1 MPLARLDNFLKNV
14 RGNILYVSPNDLD
27 STDSIENQGNSAARP
42 FKTIQRALIE
52 AARFSYQKGLDN
64 DRFGKT
70 TILLMPGDHLID
82 NRPGLIPL
90 SGGGFLQRNGTTTTD
105 FAAFD
110 ANTNFDVESPTNALY
125 KLNSVHG
132 GVIVPRGTSIVG
144 YDLRKTKIRPLY
156 VPDPTNSSIDRTAI
170 FRITGGCYFWQMTF
184 FDGRP
189 NGLVY
194 KNYNQSQFVPSFSH
208 HKVTCFEYADGVNKV
223 YLNDAFNVNQQ
234 FDRTD
239 LEMYYEK
246 VGLAYGPAS
255 GRTIEPDFPDSG
267 LDIQPKVDEFRIVG
281 PKGGAV
287 GISTIKAGDGTLSGA
302 NKTITVQLGA
312 GAGNVQGIEGLQVD
326 TMFQVNDCADS
337 AYNGQFVVDTISKV
351 DSVSGRVLEFTYQVP
366 VVPTDALENP
376 PSASVTLDTDTVKSA
391 SPYIFNISLRS
402 VYGMC
407 GMHADGNKAGGFKS
421 MVVAQFT
428 GVSLQ
433 KDDQAFI
440 KYKTDGTFE
449 RGTPNIHSDGDARY
463 HPDYYSFHIKAS
475 NNSVIQI
482 VSVFA
487 IGYAQ
492 QFLTESGGDFSVTNS
507 NSNFGE
513 IALNSVSYR
522 EEAFAKD
529 DVGYITHI
537 IPPQE
542 ITSGTFNLEYDAID
556 VLKTVSVAAGAATT
570 TKLFLAERT
579 NIDDAPNT
587 LVQGY
592 RIGAAVNDTINVGIS
607 SDNTGTKNYASRI
620 SMPGTTDTAS
630 MKEFTVGRVGT
641 ANSITS
647 DIITTTENHTFINGE
662 TIRFI
667 SEDARLPDG
676 LENNKVYFAITD
688 GLNPD
693 QLKVASTFTE
703 ASAGQQIPLN
713 NLGGSIKVQSR
724 VSDKIV
730 GDLGHPIQFDTAN
743 EQWYI
748 TVPEDAALNEIF
760 PAIDGIGSGIVGDA
774 TSRTFITRKSDTRPL
789 GDKIYKFRYVLPAG
803 AGISS
808 ARQPLTSYVV
818 EESNTVIGST
828 NAEVALQFSPS
839 SQTMSNQSEM
849 RNFRFIKSAITDGTF
864 NYFTSELPHGLTLGS
879 EIRVNQVTSSANP
892 IGVANSGYNQK
903 YTVVSIPKSD
913 QFVVQ
918 MGTQNPGTFTNNTS
932 QRNTDLPNF
941 NRIKAPNNYFIYD
954 VDTINEYKTGVQDG
968 VYYLTIV
975 DATNTPQIAPYNDRL
990 KFAFPQPIKDLFP
1003 QYDRDNPNSNPD
1015 AATAYASSRTL
1026 GNVEIDDPKHSL
1038 TRFVASQG
1046 QVDLAVGFG
1055 ITDIVSDSNGIGHTI
1070 FTKTEHGLNR
1080 ITNLNISAAGSGY
1093 GNNTGGVESL
1103 YNVALT
1109 GGNGVDASA
1118 RITVNSSGAITDI
1131 ELMNSGSDYLVNDV
1145 LTVSNTGIA
1154 TFAPYVPAEVTVT
1167 KILNNVGDTIRVEN
1181 ITSFA
1186 RKEYNKLYEITGIS
1200 TNKEIEVSSIG
1211 STITSP
1217 SATGIGATVTNGAFG
1232 TLTGVSLTVDNSK
1245 FEYDNTVGIATIT
1258 TTTNHGF
1265 RANNQ
1270 ITIDGSGASL
1280 FNGDFIVK
1288 KIVGLTTFTVD
1299 IGKSATSPTISGTV
1313 KAYTP
1318 GLIPQPGIINL
1329 FDENFGGRV
1338 LNVYD
1343 NLTAQLSSPVSTL
1356 VTDEINITNL
1366 NDFDFKIGD
1375 YVRIDDEIM
1384 RIKTTVTSNP
1394 IKVFRGLMGTKTAT
1408 HVSGAVVRRVLVEP
1422 IELRRPSIIR
1432 ASGHTFEY
1440 LGFGPGNYSTALP
1453 EKQSKQPTTK
1463 EQLATQ
1469 SFNSAGGITVFTG
1482 MNDRGDF
1489 FVGNKKISSNTGKEE
1504 VFDTPIPTVTGEDIF
1519 SVGTDTGIDIINPA
1533 EVTVSR
1539 AVKVEGGNTGS
1550 LLSQFDGPVLFNKKI
1565 TSTSSEGIEANHVF
1579 IQGDA
1584 TVSRKY
1590 SVGIATPT
1598 NSATA
1603 GDVVWKAQP
1612 EEGGHHGWVYTT
1624 DNEWYPFSNISIDKD
1639 KQIYIFDG
1647 VGVGTTSPG
1656 TNAFQVGSG
1665 TSLFAVNS
1673 DGNSGIGIGTT
1684 ANGFDIRTNGNGIFV
1699 GSGGTFFGDGS
1710 GLTDLLNDSLFTGVQ
1725 AGLGTGIL
1733 PISDLNVGIGTT
1745 VFDDTFT
1752 LQLGSPG
1759 TGKTDLLVNNLS
1771 RFGSTVDFDGDVN
1784 ITGQLSLTS
1793 FDIASTTSNM
1803 TVGVL
1808 TATELCIGTGCTILK
1823 ATANGIGINETTP
1836 TAALDVRE
1844 PARLQSTYE
1853 LPLNVT
1859 SSSNT
1864 LTLDVKRNNVFLHS
1878 TTENVNKFVL
1888 TGLMDPNA
1896 TASWTVK
1903 IVQNATQAYSV
1914 AIDTFETSS
1923 GVSIPVY
1930 WPGGVV
1936 PTVTNAV
1943 NAIDVYSFITFDG
1956 GTSVYGVVGGQNF
1969 S

>member
-82 NRPGLIPL
+82 NRPGFIPL
-90 SGGGFLQRNGTTTTD
+90 TGTNYLQRNGNETTG
-105 FAAFD
+105 FSAFD
-110 ANTNFDVESPTNALY
+110 ANTNFDVESPDNALY

-156 VPDPTNSSIDRTAI
+156 VPDPTNSNIERTAI

-194 KNYNQSQFVPSFSH
+194 KNYTPSQFVPNFSH
-208 HKVTCFEYADGVNKV
+208 HKVTCFEYADGVNNV
-223 YLNDAFNVNQQ
+223 YINDAFNVNKQ

-239 LEMYYEK
+239 LDMYYEK

-255 GRTIEPDFPDSG
+255 GRTIEPDFPSSG
-267 LDIQPKVDEFRIVG
+267 LDIQAKVDEFRIVG

-287 GISTIKAGDGTLSGA
+287 GISTIKAGDGSTGT
-302 NKTITVQLGA
+302 KTITVNLGT

-337 AYNGQFVVDTISKV
+337 AYNGQFVVDSITKV
-351 DSVSGRVLEFTYQVP
+351 DGVTGRVLEFTYQVP
-366 VVPTDALENP
+366 VIPTDVLENP
-376 PSASVTLDTDTVKSA
+376 ASATITLDTDTVKSA

-449 RGTPNIHSDGDARY
+449 RGTPNIHSDGDAKY

-542 ITSGTFNLEYDAID
+542 ITSSNFNLEYDAID
-556 VLKTVSVAAGAATT
+556 VLKTLSVAAGAATT
-570 TKLFLAERT
+570 TKLFLAEKT
-579 NIDDAPNT
+579 NVDDAPNT

-607 SDNTGTKNYASRI
+607 SDITGTKNYASRI

-647 DIITTTENHTFINGE
+647 DIITLTQNHTFINGE

-688 GLNPD
+688 GLNAD

-730 GDLGHPIQFDTAN
+730 GDLGHPIQFDTVN

-748 TVPEDAALNEIF
+748 TVPSDLSLNSIYH
-760 PAIDGIGSGIVGDA
+760 AIKGIGSGIVGDA

-808 ARQPLTSYVV
+808 ARQPLTSYVI
-818 EESNTVIGST
+818 EESNTVIGAT
-828 NAEVALQFSPS
+828 NAEVALQFSPTP
-839 SQTMSNQSEM
+839 QTMSNQSEL
-849 RNFRFIKSAITDGTF
+849 RNFRFIKNATTDGTF

-879 EIRVNQVTSSANP
+879 EVRINQVTSTVNP
-892 IGVANSGYNQK
+892 IGIANSGYNQK
-903 YTVVSIPKSD
+903 YTVVSVPKSD

-918 MGTQNPGTFTNNTS
+918 MGTQNPGTFSNNTS
-932 QRNTDLPNF
+932 QRNTSLPNF
-941 NRIKAPNNYFIYD
+941 NRVKAPNNYFIYD
-954 VDTINEYKTGVQDG
+954 VNTINEYKTGVQDG

-975 DATNTPQIAPYNDRL
+975 DATNTPTIAPYNDRL

-1055 ITDIVSDSNGIGHTI
+1055 ITDIVSNSAGTAHTI

-1080 ITNLNISAAGSGY
+1080 ITNVSLVGGAPAGQGY
-1093 GNNTGGVESL
+1093 GNNTGSVESL
-1103 YNVALT
+1103 YNATLT

-1118 RITVNSSGAITDI
+1118 RITVNSSGAVTNVEI
-1131 ELMNSGSDYLVNDV
+1131 MNPGSDYLVGDL
-1145 LTVSNTGIA
+1145 LTITGTSTFSPFVSAQVRVDN
-1154 TFAPYVPAEVTVT
+1154 
-1167 KILNNVGDTIRVEN
+1167 ILNNVGDTIRVEN
-1181 ITSFA
+1181 ITSFE

-1200 TNKEIEVSSIG
+1200 TNKELQVTSIG
-1211 STITSP
+1211 GTITNP
-1217 SATGIGATVTNGAFG
+1217 SFTGIGVTVTSGAFG
-1232 TLTGVSLTVDNSK
+1232 TLTGIGLTVDNTK
-1245 FEYDNTVGIATIT
+1245 FVYDNTSGIATVT
-1258 TTTNHGF
+1258 TLVNHGF
-1265 RANNQ
+1265 RASNQ
-1270 ITIDGSGASL
+1270 ITIDGSSASL

-1299 IGKSATSPTISGTV
+1299 IGKNDTTPSISGTV
-1313 KAYTP
+1313 RAYTP

-1366 NDFDFKIGD
+1366 NNFDFKIGD

-1384 RIKTTVTSNP
+1384 RIKTSVTSNP
-1394 IKVFRGLMGTKTAT
+1394 VKVFRGLMGTKTAT
-1408 HVSGAVVRRVLVEP
+1408 HISGSVVRRVLVEP

-1539 AVKVEGGNTGS
+1539 AIKVEGGNTGS

-1565 TSTSSEGIEANHVF
+1565 TSTSPEGIEANHVF

-1598 NSATA
+1598 TSATA

-1612 EEGGHHGWVYTT
+1612 EEGSHWGWVYTT
-1624 DNEWYPFSNISIDKD
+1624 DNEWYPFGNISIDKD

-1656 TNAFQVGSG
+1656 TNTFQVGSG
-1665 TSLFAVNS
+1665 TSLVAI
-1673 DGNSGIGIGTT
+1673 DGNGGVGIGTT
-1684 ANGFDIRTNGNGIFV
+1684 ANGYDIRTNGDGIFV
-1699 GSGGTFFGDGS
+1699 GSGGTYFGDGS
-1710 GLTDLLNDSLFTGVQ
+1710 GLYGLLNDSLFSGVTS
-1725 AGLGTGIL
+1725 GLGTGIH
-1733 PISDLNVGIGTT
+1733 PISNFNVGIGTT

-1752 LQLGSPG
+1752 LQIGSPG
-1759 TGKTDLLVNNLS
+1759 TGKTDLLVNNQS
-1771 RFGSTVDFDGDVN
+1771 RFLSTATYVGDVSIVGKLEATN
-1784 ITGQLSLTS
+1784 
-1793 FDIASTTSNM
+1793 FDINSSSSNI

-1808 TATELCIGTGCTILK
+1808 TATSINIGVGGTILTT
-1823 ATANGIGINETTP
+1823 TANGVGIGSTQP
-1836 TAALDVRE
+1836 SAALDVTE
-1844 PARLQSTYE
+1844 PARIQSTYDFPQTVE
-1853 LPLNVT
+1853 

-1864 LTLDVKRNNVFLHS
+1864 ITLKVDEASTFLHT

-1888 TGLMDPNA
+1888 EGVKA
-1896 TASWTVK
+1896 GSSASFTIK
-1903 IVQNATQAYSV
+1903 IVQDATTARTV
-1914 AIDTFETSS
+1914 AVDNFETTG
-1923 GVSIPVY
+1923 GVNIPVN

-1936 PTVTNAV
+1936 PVMTNAV
-1943 NAIDVYSFITFDG
+1943 NAIDVYSYITFDG
-1956 GTSVYGVVGGQNF
+1956 GTSLYGIVGGQNF

>member
-82 NRPGLIPL
+82 NRPGFIPL
-90 SGGGFLQRNGTTTTD
+90 TGTNYLQRNGVETTG
-105 FAAFD
+105 FSAFD
-110 ANTNFDVESPTNALY
+110 ANTNFDVESPNNALY

-156 VPDPTNSSIDRTAI
+156 VPDPTNSNIERTAI

-189 NGLVY
+189 NGFVY
-194 KNYNQSQFVPSFSH
+194 KNYTTSQFVPNFSH

-223 YLNDAFNVNQQ
+223 YINDAFNANKQ

-239 LEMYYEK
+239 LDMYYEK

-255 GRTIEPDFPDSG
+255 GRTIEPDFPSSG
-267 LDIQPKVDEFRIVG
+267 LDIQAKVDEFRIVG
-281 PKGGAV
+281 PKSGSV
-287 GISTIKAGDGTLSGA
+287 GISTIKAGDGTTGT
-302 NKTITVQLGA
+302 KTITVNLGT

-326 TMFQVNDCADS
+326 TMFQVNDCDDS
-337 AYNGQFVVDTISKV
+337 AYNGQFVVDSITKV
-351 DSVSGRVLEFTYQVP
+351 DGVTGRVLEFTYQVP
-366 VVPTDALENP
+366 VIPTDALENP
-376 PSASVTLDTDTVKSA
+376 ASATITLDTDTVKSA
-391 SPYIFNISLRS
+391 SPYIFNLSLRS

-407 GMHADGNKAGGFKS
+407 GMHADGSKAGGFKS

-440 KYKTDGTFE
+440 KYKNDGTFE
-449 RGTPNIHSDGDARY
+449 RGTANIHSDGDAKY

-475 NNSVIQI
+475 NNAVIQI

-513 IALNSVSYR
+513 IALNSVSYQ

-542 ITSGTFNLEYDAID
+542 ITTSNFNLEYDAID
-556 VLKTVSVAAGAATT
+556 VLKTLSVAAGAATT
-570 TKLFLAERT
+570 TKLFLAEKT
-579 NIDDAPNT
+579 NVDDAPNT

-607 SDNTGTKNYASRI
+607 SDITGTKNYASRI

-647 DIITTTENHTFINGE
+647 DIITLTQNHTFINGE

-676 LENNKVYFAITD
+676 LDNNKVYFAITD
-688 GLNPD
+688 GLNAD

-730 GDLGHPIQFDTAN
+730 GDRGHPIQFDTVN

-748 TVPEDAALNEIF
+748 TVPTDLSLNSIYH
-760 PAIDGIGSGIVGDA
+760 AVKGIGSGIVGDA

-818 EESNTVIGST
+818 EESNTVIGAT
-828 NAEVALQFSPS
+828 NAEVALQFSPTP
-839 SQTMSNQSEM
+839 QTMSNQSEL
-849 RNFRFIKSAITDGTF
+849 RNFRFIKNATTDGTF
-864 NYFTSELPHGLTLGS
+864 NYFTSEIPHDLTLGS
-879 EIRVNQVTSSANP
+879 EVRINQVTSTANP
-892 IGVANSGYNQK
+892 IGIANSGYNQK
-903 YTVVSIPKSD
+903 YTVVSVPKSD

-918 MGTQNPGTFTNNTS
+918 MGTQNPGTFSNNTS
-932 QRNTDLPNF
+932 QRNTSLPNF
-941 NRIKAPNNYFIYD
+941 NRVKAPNNYFIYD
-954 VDTINEYKTGVQDG
+954 VNTINEYKTGVQDG

-975 DATNTPQIAPYNDRL
+975 DATNTPTIAPYNDRL

-1015 AATAYASSRTL
+1015 AAIAYASSRIL

-1055 ITDIVSDSNGIGHTI
+1055 ITDIVSNSAGTAHTI

-1080 ITNLNISAAGSGY
+1080 ITNVSITAAGQGY

-1103 YNVALT
+1103 YNATLT
-1109 GGNGVDASA
+1109 GGNGIDASA
-1118 RITVNSSGAITDI
+1118 RITVNSSGAVTGVEI
-1131 ELMNSGSDYLVNDV
+1131 MNPGSDYLVGDV
-1145 LTVSNTGIA
+1145 LTISGTSTFTPFVNA
-1154 TFAPYVPAEVTVT
+1154 TVTVD
-1167 KILNNVGDTIRVEN
+1167 KILNNVGDTVRVEN
-1181 ITSFA
+1181 ITSFE

-1200 TNKEIEVSSIG
+1200 TNKELQVTSIG
-1211 STITSP
+1211 GTITNP
-1217 SATGIGATVTNGAFG
+1217 SFTGIGATVTSGAFG
-1232 TLTGVSLTVDNSK
+1232 TLTGIGLTVDNTK
-1245 FEYDNTVGIATIT
+1245 FVYDNTSGIATIT
-1258 TTTNHGF
+1258 TLVNHGF

-1270 ITIDGSGASL
+1270 ITIDGSSASL

-1299 IGKSATSPTISGTV
+1299 IGKNDTTPSISGTV
-1313 KAYTP
+1313 RAYTP

-1356 VTDEINITNL
+1356 VTDEVNITNL
-1366 NDFDFKIGD
+1366 SNFDFKIGD
-1375 YVRIDDEIM
+1375 YMRIDDEIM
-1384 RIKTTVTSNP
+1384 RIKTSVTSNP
-1394 IKVFRGLMGTKTAT
+1394 VKVFRGLMGTKTAT
-1408 HVSGAVVRRVLVEP
+1408 HISGSVVRRVLVEP

-1539 AVKVEGGNTGS
+1539 AIKVEGGNTGS

-1565 TSTSSEGIEANHVF
+1565 TSTSPEGIEANHVF

-1612 EEGGHHGWVYTT
+1612 EEGSNSGWVYTT
-1624 DNEWYPFSNISIDKD
+1624 DNEWYPFSNISLDKD

-1656 TNAFQVGSG
+1656 TNTFQVGSG
-1665 TSLFAVNS
+1665 TSLVAI
-1673 DGNSGIGIGTT
+1673 DGNGGVGIGTS
-1684 ANGFDIRTNGNGIFV
+1684 ANGYDIRTNGDGIFV
-1699 GSGGTFFGDGS
+1699 GSSGTYFGDGS
-1710 GLTDLLNDSLFTGVQ
+1710 GLYNLLNDSLFSGVKS
-1725 AGLGTGIL
+1725 GLGTGIH
-1733 PISDLNVGIGTT
+1733 PVSNFNVGIGTT
-1745 VFDDTFT
+1745 VFDNTFT

-1759 TGKTDLLVNNLS
+1759 TGKTDLLVNNQS
-1771 RFGSTVDFDGDVN
+1771 RFLSTATYVGDVSIN
-1784 ITGQLSLTS
+1784 GKLEATNFELDSS
-1793 FDIASTTSNM
+1793 SSNV

-1808 TATELCIGTGCTILK
+1808 TATSINIGVGGTILTT
-1823 ATANGIGINETTP
+1823 TANGVGIGSTQP
-1836 TAALDVRE
+1836 SAALDVAE
-1844 PARLQSTYE
+1844 PARIQSTYDF
-1853 LPLNVT
+1853 PQTVT

-1864 LTLDVKRNNVFLHS
+1864 ITLKVDEANTFLHS
-1878 TTENVNKFVL
+1878 TTENVSKFVL
-1888 TGLMDPNA
+1888 QGAKAGSSSSFTI
-1896 TASWTVK
+1896 K
-1903 IVQNATQAYSV
+1903 IVQNATTARTV
-1914 AIDTFETSS
+1914 AVDNFETTG
-1923 GVSIPVY
+1923 GVNIPVY

-1936 PTVTNAV
+1936 PVVTNAV
-1943 NAIDVYSFITFDG
+1943 NAIDVYSYITFDG
-1956 GTSVYGVVGGQNF
+1956 GTSLYGIVGGQNF
-1969 S
+1969 A

>member
-27 STDSIENQGNSAARP
+27 STDAIENQGNSMARP
-42 FKTIQRALIE
+42 FKTIQRALVE

-82 NRPGLIPL
+82 NRPGFIPL
-90 SGGGFLQRNGTTTTD
+90 TGSNFLTRSGLETSD
-105 FAAFD
+105 FSTFD
-110 ANTNFDVESPTNALY
+110 STTNFDIESPDNALY

-132 GVIVPRGTSIVG
+132 GVVIPRGTSLVG
-144 YDLRKTKIRPLY
+144 YDLRKTKVRPLY
-156 VPDPTNSSIDRTAI
+156 VPDPENSAIDRTAV
-170 FRITGGCYFWQMTF
+170 FRVTGGCYFWQMTF

-194 KNYNQSQFVPSFSH
+194 KNYTPSQFVPNFSH
-208 HKVTCFEYADGVNKV
+208 HKVTCFEYADGVNNV
-223 YLNDAFNVNQQ
+223 YLNDSFNINRQ

-255 GRTIEPDFPDSG
+255 GRTIEPNFPNSG
-267 LDIQPKVDEFRIVG
+267 LDIQPKIDEYRIVG
-281 PKGGAV
+281 PKAGSV
-287 GISTIKAGDGTLSGA
+287 GISTIFAGDGGS
-302 NKTITVQLGA
+302 NPSETITVQLGA
-312 GAGNVQGIEGLQVD
+312 GAGNVQGIDGLQVD

-337 AYNGQFVVDTISKV
+337 RYNGQFVVDSISKV
-351 DSVSGRVLEFTYQVP
+351 DSVTGRVLEFTYQVP
-366 VVPTDALENP
+366 DIPLDALENP
-376 PSASVTLDTDTVKSA
+376 PSASISLDTDTVKSA

-407 GMHADGNKAGGFKS
+407 GMHADGSKASGFKS

-440 KYKTDGTFE
+440 KYNNGTFT
-449 RGTPNIHSDGDARY
+449 RGTPNLHSDGEAKY

-475 NNSVIQI
+475 NDAVIQI

-492 QFLTESGGDFSVTNS
+492 QFITESGGDFSVTNS

-522 EEAFAKD
+522 DQAFEKD

-542 ITSGTFNLEYDAID
+542 ITSNDFNLEYDAID
-556 VLKTVSVAAGAATT
+556 VTKTLSVAAGAATT
-570 TKLFLAERT
+570 SKLFLAEQT
-579 NIDDAPNT
+579 NADAAPRT

-592 RIGAAVNDTINVGIS
+592 RIGSAANDNISVGIS
-607 SDNTGTKNYASRI
+607 SDNTGVKEYAARI
-620 SMPGTTDTAS
+620 VMPNSTTS
-630 MKEFTVGRVGT
+630 SKKEFEIGRVGT
-641 ANSITS
+641 ANSISS
-647 DIITTTENHTFINGE
+647 DIITLTSNHTLVNGE

-667 SEDARLPDG
+667 SDDARLPDG
-676 LENNKVYFAITD
+676 LDNNKVYFAITD
-688 GLNPD
+688 GLNAD
-693 QLKVASTFTE
+693 QLKVA
-703 ASAGQQIPLN
+703 ASFSESSALQQITLN
-713 NLGGSIKVQSR
+713 NLGGTIRVQSR

-730 GDLGHPIQFDTAN
+730 GDLGHPIQYDTTN
-743 EQWYI
+743 EQWFI
-748 TVPEDAALNEIF
+748 NVEESNALYS
-760 PAIDGIGSGIVGDA
+760 AIKGIGSGIVGDS
-774 TSRTFITRKSDTRPL
+774 TSRTFITRKADSRPL
-789 GDKIYKFRYVLPAG
+789 GDKLYKFRYVIPAG

-808 ARQPLTSYVV
+808 ARQPLTSYIL
-818 EESNTVIGST
+818 EESNTIIGST
-828 NAEVALQFSPS
+828 NAEVALQYSPS
-839 SQTMSNQSEM
+839 SQTMGNQSEM
-849 RNFRFIKSAITDGTF
+849 RNFRFIKSAVTDGTF
-864 NYFTSELPHGLTLGS
+864 NYFTSEVPHGLTLGS
-879 EIRVNQVTSSANP
+879 EVRINQVTSTVNTTG
-892 IGVANSGYNQK
+892 IANSGYNQK
-903 YTVVSIPKSD
+903 YTVVSVPKSD
-913 QFVVQ
+913 LFVVQ
-918 MGTQNPGTFTNNTS
+918 AGVANPGTFTNNTS
-932 QRNTDLPNF
+932 QRNTSLPNF
-941 NRIKAPNNYFIYD
+941 NRVKAPNNYFIYD
-954 VDTINEYKTGVQDG
+954 IDTIKEYTTGVQDG

-975 DATNTPQIAPYNDRL
+975 DSTNTPKIAPYTDRN

-1015 AATAYASSRTL
+1015 AAIAYASSKVL

-1055 ITDIVSDSNGIGHTI
+1055 ITNIVSNSAGTAHTI

-1080 ITNLNISAAGSGY
+1080 ITKLSIDGSGGAGY
-1093 GNNTGGVESL
+1093 GNNTGSNESL
-1103 YNVALT
+1103 YNASLIDL
-1109 GGNGVDASA
+1109 GGSSKGVDASA
-1118 RITVNSSGAITDI
+1118 RITVNATGQITDI
-1131 ELMNSGSDYLVNDV
+1131 ELMNPGTNYSPGDT
-1145 LTVSNTGIA
+1145 LTVTGVSTFSPYTAA
-1154 TFAPYVPAEVTVT
+1154 TVTVDN
-1167 KILNNVGDTIRVEN
+1167 ILNNVGNTVRIEN
-1181 ITSFA
+1181 IASFA
-1186 RKEYNKLYEITGIS
+1186 RKEYNKLYEITGI
-1200 TNKEIEVSSIG
+1200 TTQKQIEVTSIG
-1211 STITSP
+1211 GTITNP
-1217 SATGIGATVTNGAFG
+1217 SFTGIGATVTNLSFG
-1232 TLTGVSLTVDNSK
+1232 TLTGTSLSFDNSK
-1245 FEYDNTVGIATIT
+1245 FVYDNTVGIATIT

-1270 ITIDGSGASL
+1270 ITIDGSAESL
-1280 FNGDFIVK
+1280 YNGEFIVK
-1288 KIVGLTTFTVD
+1288 QIVGLTTFTVD

-1343 NLTAQLSSPVSTL
+1343 NLTAQLSSQVATL
-1356 VTDEINITNL
+1356 SIDEINIANL
-1366 NDFDFKIGD
+1366 ATLDFKIGD

-1394 IKVFRGLMGTKTAT
+1394 VKVFRGLMGTKTST
-1408 HVSGAVVRRVLVEP
+1408 HISGSVVKRVLVEP

-1440 LGFGPGNYSTALP
+1440 CGFGPGNYSTALP
-1453 EKQSKQPTTK
+1453 EKQTSQLTTK
-1463 EQLATQ
+1463 QQLAAQ

-1533 EVTVSR
+1533 EITVSR
-1539 AVKVEGGNTGS
+1539 SVKVEGGNTGS

-1624 DNEWYPFSNISIDKD
+1624 DNEWYPFGNISIDRTN
-1639 KQIYIFDG
+1639 QIYIFDS
-1647 VGVGTTSPG
+1647 VGVATTSPG
-1656 TNAFQVGSG
+1656 TNTFQVGSG
-1665 TSLFAVNS
+1665 TSLVAI
-1673 DGNSGIGIGTT
+1673 DGNGGVGIGTT
-1684 ANGFDIRTNGNGIFV
+1684 ANGFDIRTNGNGIYV
-1699 GSGGTFFGDGS
+1699 GNAGTFYGDGS
-1710 GLTDLLNDSLFTGVQ
+1710 GLTNLANDSLFQGVA
-1725 AGLGTGIL
+1725 AGLGTGIFPQSGL
-1733 PISDLNVGIGTT
+1733 TVGIDTT
-1745 VFDDTFT
+1745 EFDSEYS
-1752 LQLGSPG
+1752 LLLGSPG
-1759 TGKTDLLVNNLS
+1759 TGKTNLYVNNQS
-1771 RFGSTVDFDGDVN
+1771 RFISTAAFDGNVN
-1784 ITGQLSLTS
+1784 IDGKLSVTS
-1793 FDIASTTSNM
+1793 FDIASASSNM

-1808 TATELCIGTGCTILK
+1808 TATELCIGAGCTILK
-1823 ATANGIGINETTP
+1823 ATANGIGINEVNP
-1836 TAALDVRE
+1836 VAALDVRE
-1844 PARLQSTYE
+1844 QALIQSTYE
-1853 LPLNVT
+1853 LPNNVT

-1864 LTLDVKRNNVFLHS
+1864 ITLEVNKNNAFLHV

-1888 TGLMDPNA
+1888 SGLPANA
-1896 TASWTVK
+1896 AASFT
-1903 IVQNATQAYSV
+1903 IRIIQNATSAKTI
-1914 AIDTFETSS
+1914 AIDTFETI
-1923 GVSIPVY
+1923 GGTSIPVY

-1936 PTVTNAV
+1936 PTVTNAI
-1943 NAIDVYSFITFDG
+1943 NAADIYSYITFDG
-1956 GTSVYGVVGGQNF
+1956 GASLYGVVGGQNF

>member
-82 NRPGLIPL
+82 NRPGFIPL
-90 SGGGFLQRNGTTTTD
+90 TGTNYLQRNGNETTG
-105 FAAFD
+105 FSAFD
-110 ANTNFDVESPTNALY
+110 ANTNFDVESPDNALY

-156 VPDPTNSSIDRTAI
+156 VPDPTNSNIERTAI

-194 KNYNQSQFVPSFSH
+194 KNYTPSQFVPNFSH

-223 YLNDAFNVNQQ
+223 YINDAFNVNKQ

-239 LEMYYEK
+239 LDMYYEK

-255 GRTIEPDFPDSG
+255 GRTIEPDFPSSG
-267 LDIQPKVDEFRIVG
+267 LDIQAKVDEFRIVG
-281 PKGGAV
+281 PKGGSV
-287 GISTIKAGDGTLSGA
+287 GISTIKAGDGSTGT
-302 NKTITVQLGA
+302 KTITVNLGS
-312 GAGNVQGIEGLQVD
+312 GAGNIQGIEGLQVD

-337 AYNGQFVVDTISKV
+337 AYNGQFVVDSITKV
-351 DSVSGRVLEFTYQVP
+351 DGVTGRVLEFTYQVP
-366 VVPTDALENP
+366 VIPTDVLENP
-376 PSASVTLDTDTVKSA
+376 ASATITLDTDTVKSA
-391 SPYIFNISLRS
+391 SPYIFNISMRS

-449 RGTPNIHSDGDARY
+449 RGTPNIHSDGDAKY
-463 HPDYYSFHIKAS
+463 HPDYYSYHIKAS

-542 ITSGTFNLEYDAID
+542 ITSSNFNLEYDAID
-556 VLKTVSVAAGAATT
+556 VLKTLSVAAGAATT
-570 TKLFLAERT
+570 TKLFLAEKT
-579 NIDDAPNT
+579 NVDDAPNT

-607 SDNTGTKNYASRI
+607 SDISGTKNYASRI

-647 DIITTTENHTFINGE
+647 DIITLTQNHTFINGE

-688 GLNPD
+688 GLNAD

-713 NLGGSIKVQSR
+713 NLGGSVKVQSR

-730 GDLGHPIQFDTAN
+730 GDLGHPIQFDTVN

-748 TVPEDAALNEIF
+748 TVPTDLSLNSIYH
-760 PAIDGIGSGIVGDA
+760 AIKGIGSGIVGDA

-818 EESNTVIGST
+818 EESNTVIGAT
-828 NAEVALQFSPS
+828 NAEVALQFSPTP
-839 SQTMSNQSEM
+839 QTMSNQSEL
-849 RNFRFIKSAITDGTF
+849 RNFRFIKNATTDGTF

-879 EIRVNQVTSSANP
+879 EVRINQVTSTVNP
-892 IGVANSGYNQK
+892 IGIANSGYNQK
-903 YTVVSIPKSD
+903 YTVVSVPKSD

-918 MGTQNPGTFTNNTS
+918 MGTQNPGTFSNNTS
-932 QRNTDLPNF
+932 QRNTSLPNF
-941 NRIKAPNNYFIYD
+941 NRVKAPNNYFIYD
-954 VDTINEYKTGVQDG
+954 VNTINEYKTGVQDG

-975 DATNTPQIAPYNDRL
+975 DATNTPTIAPYNDRL

-1055 ITDIVSDSNGIGHTI
+1055 ITDIVSNSAGTAHTI

-1080 ITNLNISAAGSGY
+1080 ITNVSLVGGAPAGQGY
-1093 GNNTGGVESL
+1093 GNNTGSVESL
-1103 YNVALT
+1103 YNATLT

-1118 RITVNSSGAITDI
+1118 RITVNALGSITNVEI
-1131 ELMNSGSDYLVNDV
+1131 MNPGSDYLVGDL
-1145 LTVSNTGIA
+1145 LTITGTSTFSPFVSAQVRVDN
-1154 TFAPYVPAEVTVT
+1154 
-1167 KILNNVGDTIRVEN
+1167 ILNNVGDTIRVEN
-1181 ITSFA
+1181 ITSFE

-1200 TNKEIEVSSIG
+1200 TNKELQVTSIG
-1211 STITSP
+1211 GTITNP
-1217 SATGIGATVTNGAFG
+1217 SFTGIGVTVTSGAFG
-1232 TLTGVSLTVDNSK
+1232 TLTGIGLTVDNTK
-1245 FEYDNTVGIATIT
+1245 FVYDNTSGIATVT
-1258 TTTNHGF
+1258 TLVNHGF
-1265 RANNQ
+1265 RASNQ
-1270 ITIDGSGASL
+1270 ITIDGSSASL

-1299 IGKSATSPTISGTV
+1299 IGKNDTTPSISGTV
-1313 KAYTP
+1313 RAYTP

-1366 NDFDFKIGD
+1366 NNFDFKIGD

-1384 RIKTTVTSNP
+1384 RIKTSVTSNP
-1394 IKVFRGLMGTKTAT
+1394 VKVFRGLMGTKTAI
-1408 HVSGAVVRRVLVEP
+1408 HISGSVVRRVLVEP

-1539 AVKVEGGNTGS
+1539 AIKVEGGNTGS

-1565 TSTSSEGIEANHVF
+1565 TSTSPEGIEANHVF

-1598 NSATA
+1598 TSATA

-1612 EEGGHHGWVYTT
+1612 EEGSHWGWVYTT
-1624 DNEWYPFSNISIDKD
+1624 DNEWYPFGNISIDKD

-1656 TNAFQVGSG
+1656 TNTFQVGSG
-1665 TSLFAVNS
+1665 TSLVAI
-1673 DGNSGIGIGTT
+1673 DGNGGVGIGTT
-1684 ANGFDIRTNGNGIFV
+1684 ANGYDIRTNGDGIFV
-1699 GSGGTFFGDGS
+1699 GSGGTYFGDGS
-1710 GLTDLLNDSLFTGVQ
+1710 GLYGLLNDSLFSGVTS
-1725 AGLGTGIL
+1725 GLGTGIH
-1733 PISDLNVGIGTT
+1733 PISNFNVGIGTT

-1759 TGKTDLLVNNLS
+1759 TGKTDLLVNNQARFLS
-1771 RFGSTVDFDGDVN
+1771 TATYVGDVSVIGKLEVTN
-1784 ITGQLSLTS
+1784 
-1793 FDIASTTSNM
+1793 FDINSSSSNI

-1808 TATELCIGTGCTILK
+1808 TATSISIGLGGTILTT
-1823 ATANGIGINETTP
+1823 TANGVGIGSTQP
-1836 TAALDVRE
+1836 SAALDVTE
-1844 PARLQSTYE
+1844 PARIQSTYDFPQTVE
-1853 LPLNVT
+1853 

-1864 LTLDVKRNNVFLHS
+1864 ITLKVDEASTFLHT

-1888 TGLMDPNA
+1888 QGVKAGSSSSFTI
-1896 TASWTVK
+1896 K
-1903 IVQNATQAYSV
+1903 IVQNATTARTV
-1914 AIDTFETSS
+1914 AVDNFETTG
-1923 GVSIPVY
+1923 GVNIPVN

-1936 PTVTNAV
+1936 PVMTNAV
-1943 NAIDVYSFITFDG
+1943 DAIDVYSYITFDG
-1956 GTSVYGVVGGQNF
+1956 GTSLYGIVGGQNF

>member
-27 STDSIENQGNSAARP
+27 STDSIENQGNSMARP

-70 TILLMPGDHLID
+70 TIMLMPGDHLID
-82 NRPGLIPL
+82 NRPGYIPL
-90 SGGGFLQRNGTTTTD
+90 TGTNFLQRNGVETSD
-105 FAAFD
+105 FSAFD
-110 ANTNFDVESPTNALY
+110 ANTNFDIESPSNALH

-132 GVIVPRGTSIVG
+132 GVIIPRGTSLVG

-156 VPDPTNSSIDRTAI
+156 VPDPTNSNIERTSI
-170 FRITGGCYFWQMTF
+170 FQVTGGCYFWQMTF
-184 FDGRP
+184 FDGQP

-194 KNYNQSQFVPSFSH
+194 KNYTNSQFVPNFSH
-208 HKVTCFEYADGVNKV
+208 HKVTCFEYADGVNNV
-223 YLNDAFNVNQQ
+223 YLNDAFNVNKQ

-239 LEMYYEK
+239 LDMYYEK

-255 GRTIEPDFPDSG
+255 GRTIEPDFPSSG
-267 LDIQPKVDEFRIVG
+267 LDIQAKIDEFRIVG
-281 PKGGAV
+281 PKGGSV
-287 GISTIKAGDGTLSGA
+287 GISTIKAGDGTTGT
-302 NKTITVQLGA
+302 KTITVNLGV
-312 GAGNVQGIEGLQVD
+312 GAGNVQGIDGLQVD

-351 DSVSGRVLEFTYQVP
+351 DSVTGRVLEFTYQTP
-366 VVPTDALENP
+366 TIPTDPLENP
-376 PSASVTLDTDTVKSA
+376 ASATVTLDTDTVKSA
-391 SPYIFNISLRS
+391 SPYIFNISMRS
-402 VYGMC
+402 VFGMC
-407 GMHADGNKAGGFKS
+407 GMHADGSKAGGFKS

-440 KYKTDGTFE
+440 KYKNDGTFE
-449 RGTPNIHSDGDARY
+449 RGTPNLHSDGDARY

-522 EEAFAKD
+522 EEAFPQD

-542 ITSGTFNLEYDAID
+542 ITSDNFNLEYDAID
-556 VLKTVSVAAGAATT
+556 VLKTLSVAAGAATT
-570 TKLFLAERT
+570 SKLFLAEKT

-587 LVQGY
+587 LVQGH
-592 RIGAAVNDTINVGIS
+592 RIGASVNDTINVGIS
-607 SDNTGTKNYASRI
+607 SDITGTKEYSARI
-620 SMPGTTDTAS
+620 VMPNSTS
-630 MKEFTVGRVGT
+630 SSSKEFTVGRVGT

-647 DIITTTENHTFINGE
+647 DIITFTENHTFINGE

-667 SEDARLPDG
+667 SDDARLPDG
-676 LENNKVYFAITD
+676 LENNQVYFAITD
-688 GLNPD
+688 GLNAD
-693 QLKVASTFTE
+693 QIKVASTFTE
-703 ASAGQQIPLN
+703 ASAIQQIPIN
-713 NLGGSIKVQSR
+713 NLGGSLKVQSR

-730 GDLGHPIQFDTAN
+730 GDLGHPIQFDTIN
-743 EQWYI
+743 GQWFI
-748 TVPEDAALNEIF
+748 NVSTDLSLNNIYH
-760 PAIDGIGSGIVGDA
+760 AIKGIGSGIVGDA

-808 ARQPLTSYVV
+808 ARQPLTSYVL

-828 NAEVALQFSPS
+828 NAEVALQFNPS

-849 RNFRFIKSAITDGTF
+849 RNFRFIKSASTDGTF
-864 NYFTSELPHGLTLGS
+864 NYFNSELPHGLTLGS
-879 EIRVNQVTSSANP
+879 EVRINQVTSSVNP
-892 IGVANSGYNQK
+892 TGVANSGYNQK
-903 YTVVSIPKSD
+903 YTVVSVPKSD

-918 MGTQNPGTFTNNTS
+918 MGVVNPGTFTNNTS
-932 QRNTDLPNF
+932 QRNTSLPNF
-941 NRIKAPNNYFIYD
+941 NRVKAPNNYFIYD
-954 VDTINEYKTGVQDG
+954 VDTINEYKTGIQDG

-975 DATNTPQIAPYNDRL
+975 DATNTPTIAPYNDRN
-990 KFAFPQPIKDLFP
+990 KFAFAQPIKDLFP

-1015 AATAYASSRTL
+1015 AAIAYASSRVL

-1055 ITDIVSDSNGIGHTI
+1055 ITDIVSNSAGTAHTI

-1080 ITNLNISAAGSGY
+1080 ITNVSIVGTGGLGY
-1093 GNNTGGVESL
+1093 GNNTGSVESL
-1103 YNVALT
+1103 YNATLT

-1118 RITVNSSGAITDI
+1118 RITVNSSGSVTDVEI
-1131 ELMNSGSDYLVNDV
+1131 MNPGTDYLVGDI
-1145 LTVSNTGIA
+1145 LTIAGVS
-1154 TFAPYVPAEVTVT
+1154 TFSPYTPAQVTVQN
-1167 KILNNVGDTIRVEN
+1167 ILNNVGNTIRIEN
-1181 ITSFA
+1181 ISSFK
-1186 RKEYNKLYEITGIS
+1186 RKEYNKLYEVTGIS
-1200 TNKEIEVSSIG
+1200 TNKEIQVTSIG
-1211 STITSP
+1211 GTITDP
-1217 SATGIGATVTNGAFG
+1217 SFTGIGATVTNTSFG
-1232 TLTGVSLTVDNSK
+1232 TLTGIGLTIDNTKFVYDNSS
-1245 FEYDNTVGIATIT
+1245 GIATVT
-1258 TTTNHGF
+1258 TLENHGF

-1270 ITIDGSGASL
+1270 ITVDGSTATL
-1280 FNGDFIVK
+1280 YNGDFIVK
-1288 KIVGLTTFTVD
+1288 QIVGLTTFTVN
-1299 IGKSATSPTISGTV
+1299 IGKSSSVPSISGTV
-1313 KAYTP
+1313 RAYTP

-1343 NLTAQLSSPVSTL
+1343 NLTAQLSSPVSDFI
-1356 VTDEINITNL
+1356 TDEINITNL
-1366 NDFDFKIGD
+1366 NNFDFKIGD
-1375 YVRIDDEIM
+1375 YIRIDDEIV
-1384 RIKTTVTSNP
+1384 RIKTNVTSNP
-1394 IKVFRGLMGTKTAT
+1394 VKVFRGLMGTKTAT
-1408 HVSGAVVRRVLVEP
+1408 HVSGSVVRRVLVEP

-1453 EKQSKQPTTK
+1453 EKQTRQPTTK

-1504 VFDTPIPTVTGEDIF
+1504 VFDTPIPTITGEDVF

-1533 EVTVSR
+1533 EITISR
-1539 AVKVEGGNTGS
+1539 TLKVEGGNTGN

-1565 TSTSSEGIEANHVF
+1565 TSTSSEGIEANHIF

-1612 EEGGHHGWVYTT
+1612 EEGSNSGWVYTT
-1624 DNEWYPFSNISIDKD
+1624 DNEWYPFSNISIDKNH
-1639 KQIYIFDG
+1639 QIYTFDG
-1647 VGVGTTSPG
+1647 VGIATNSPG
-1656 TNAFQVGSG
+1656 TNKLQVGSG
-1665 TSLFAVNS
+1665 TSLVAI
-1673 DGNSGIGIGTT
+1673 DGNGGVGIGTS
-1684 ANGFDIRTNGNGIFV
+1684 ANGYDIRTNGSGIFV
-1699 GSGGTFFGDGS
+1699 GSSGTIFGDGS
-1710 GLTDLLNDSLFTGVQ
+1710 GLFNLQNDSLFKGVNS
-1725 AGLGTGIL
+1725 GLGTGIH
-1733 PISDLNVGIGTT
+1733 PVQNLNVGIGTT
-1745 VFDDTFT
+1745 VFDQTNT
-1752 LQLGSPG
+1752 LQVGSPG
-1759 TGKTDLLVNNLS
+1759 TGKTDLLVNNKS
-1771 RFGSTVDFDGDVN
+1771 RFISTADFEGPVNISGKLTSTDFDIDSSSSN
-1784 ITGQLSLTS
+1784 I
-1793 FDIASTTSNM
+1793 

-1808 TATELCIGTGCTILK
+1808 TATNINVGSGSTIL
-1823 ATANGIGINETTP
+1823 TTTTSGVGINATTP

-1853 LPLNVT
+1853 IPQTVT
-1859 SSSNT
+1859 SSSNSIT
-1864 LTLDVKRNNVFLHS
+1864 LQVDQSNTFLHT
-1878 TTENVNKFVL
+1878 TTENVSKFILSGVK
-1888 TGLMDPNA
+1888 
-1896 TASWTVK
+1896 ASSSTSFTIK
-1903 IVQNATQAYSV
+1903 IVQGAVTARTV
-1914 AIDTFETSS
+1914 AIDTFETTG
-1923 GVSIPVY
+1923 GVSIPVN

-1936 PTVTNAV
+1936 PTMTNAV
-1943 NAIDVYSFITFDG
+1943 NAIDVYSYITFDG
-1956 GTSVYGVVGGQNF
+1956 GASLYGVVGGQNF

>member
-82 NRPGLIPL
+82 NRPGFIPL
-90 SGGGFLQRNGTTTTD
+90 TGTNYLQRNGNETTG
-105 FAAFD
+105 FSAFD
-110 ANTNFDVESPTNALY
+110 ANTNFDVESPDNALY

-156 VPDPTNSSIDRTAI
+156 VPDPTNSNIERTAI

-194 KNYNQSQFVPSFSH
+194 KNYTPSQFVPNFSH
-208 HKVTCFEYADGVNKV
+208 HKVTCFEYADGVNNV
-223 YLNDAFNVNQQ
+223 YINDAFNVNKQ

-239 LEMYYEK
+239 LDMYYEK

-255 GRTIEPDFPDSG
+255 GRTIEPDFPSSG
-267 LDIQPKVDEFRIVG
+267 LDIQAKVDEFRIVG
-281 PKGGAV
+281 PKGGSV
-287 GISTIKAGDGTLSGA
+287 GISTIKAGDGSTGT
-302 NKTITVQLGA
+302 KTITVNLGT

-337 AYNGQFVVDTISKV
+337 AYNGQFVVDSITKV
-351 DSVSGRVLEFTYQVP
+351 DGVTGRVLEFTYQVP
-366 VVPTDALENP
+366 VIPTDALENP
-376 PSASVTLDTDTVKSA
+376 ASATITLDTDTVKSA

-449 RGTPNIHSDGDARY
+449 RGTPNIHSDGDAKY

-542 ITSGTFNLEYDAID
+542 ITSSNFNLEYDAID
-556 VLKTVSVAAGAATT
+556 VLKTLSVAAGAATT
-570 TKLFLAERT
+570 TKLFLAEKT
-579 NIDDAPNT
+579 NVDDAPNT

-607 SDNTGTKNYASRI
+607 SDITGTKNYASRI

-647 DIITTTENHTFINGE
+647 DIITLTQNHTFINGE

-688 GLNPD
+688 GLNAD

-730 GDLGHPIQFDTAN
+730 GDLGHPIQFDTVN

-748 TVPEDAALNEIF
+748 TVPSDLSLNSIYH
-760 PAIDGIGSGIVGDA
+760 AIKGIGSGIVGDA

-808 ARQPLTSYVV
+808 ARQPLTSYVI
-818 EESNTVIGST
+818 EESNTVIGAT
-828 NAEVALQFSPS
+828 NAEVALQFSPTP
-839 SQTMSNQSEM
+839 QTMSNQSEL
-849 RNFRFIKSAITDGTF
+849 RNFRFIKNATTDGTF

-879 EIRVNQVTSSANP
+879 EVRINQVTSTVNP
-892 IGVANSGYNQK
+892 IGIANSGYNQK
-903 YTVVSIPKSD
+903 YTVVSVPKSD

-918 MGTQNPGTFTNNTS
+918 MGTQNPGTFSNNTS
-932 QRNTDLPNF
+932 QRNTSLPNF
-941 NRIKAPNNYFIYD
+941 NRVKAPNNYFIYD
-954 VDTINEYKTGVQDG
+954 VNTINEYKTGVQDG

-975 DATNTPQIAPYNDRL
+975 DATNTPTIAPYNDRL

-1055 ITDIVSDSNGIGHTI
+1055 ITDIVSNSAGTAHTI

-1080 ITNLNISAAGSGY
+1080 ITNVSLVGGAPAGQGY
-1093 GNNTGGVESL
+1093 GNNTGSVESL
-1103 YNVALT
+1103 YNATLT

-1118 RITVNSSGAITDI
+1118 RITVNSSGAVTNVEI
-1131 ELMNSGSDYLVNDV
+1131 MNPGSDYLVGDL
-1145 LTVSNTGIA
+1145 LTITGTSTFSPFVSAQVRVDN
-1154 TFAPYVPAEVTVT
+1154 
-1167 KILNNVGDTIRVEN
+1167 ILNNVGDTIRVEN
-1181 ITSFA
+1181 ITSFE

-1200 TNKEIEVSSIG
+1200 TNKELQVTSIG
-1211 STITSP
+1211 GTITNP
-1217 SATGIGATVTNGAFG
+1217 SFTGIGVTVTSGAFG
-1232 TLTGVSLTVDNSK
+1232 TLTGIGLTVDNTK
-1245 FEYDNTVGIATIT
+1245 FVYDNTSGIATVT
-1258 TTTNHGF
+1258 TLVNHGF
-1265 RANNQ
+1265 RASNQ
-1270 ITIDGSGASL
+1270 ITIDGSSASL

-1299 IGKSATSPTISGTV
+1299 IGKNDTTPSISGTV
-1313 KAYTP
+1313 RAYTP

-1366 NDFDFKIGD
+1366 NNFDFKIGD

-1384 RIKTTVTSNP
+1384 RIKTSVTSNP
-1394 IKVFRGLMGTKTAT
+1394 VKVFRGLMGTKTAT
-1408 HVSGAVVRRVLVEP
+1408 HISGSVVRRVLVEP

-1539 AVKVEGGNTGS
+1539 AIKVEGGNTGS

-1565 TSTSSEGIEANHVF
+1565 TSTSPEGIEANHVF

-1598 NSATA
+1598 TSATA

-1612 EEGGHHGWVYTT
+1612 EEGSHWGWVYTT
-1624 DNEWYPFSNISIDKD
+1624 DNEWYPFGNISIDKD

-1656 TNAFQVGSG
+1656 TNTFQVGSG
-1665 TSLFAVNS
+1665 TSLVAI
-1673 DGNSGIGIGTT
+1673 DGNGGVGIGTT
-1684 ANGFDIRTNGNGIFV
+1684 ANGYDIRTNGDGIFV
-1699 GSGGTFFGDGS
+1699 GSGGTYFGDGS
-1710 GLTDLLNDSLFTGVQ
+1710 GLYGLLNDSLFSGVTS
-1725 AGLGTGIL
+1725 GLGTGIH
-1733 PISDLNVGIGTT
+1733 PISNFNVGIGTT

-1752 LQLGSPG
+1752 LQIGSPG
-1759 TGKTDLLVNNLS
+1759 TGKTDLLVNNQS
-1771 RFGSTVDFDGDVN
+1771 RFLSTATYVGDVSIVGKLEATN
-1784 ITGQLSLTS
+1784 
-1793 FDIASTTSNM
+1793 FDINSSSSNI

-1808 TATELCIGTGCTILK
+1808 TATSINIGVGGTILTT
-1823 ATANGIGINETTP
+1823 TANGVGIGSTQP
-1836 TAALDVRE
+1836 SAALDVTE
-1844 PARLQSTYE
+1844 PARIQSTYDFPQTVE
-1853 LPLNVT
+1853 

-1864 LTLDVKRNNVFLHS
+1864 ITLKVDEASTFLH
-1878 TTENVNKFVL
+1878 TTIENVNKFVL
-1888 TGLMDPNA
+1888 QGIKA
-1896 TASWTVK
+1896 GSSASFTIK
-1903 IVQNATQAYSV
+1903 IVQNATTARTV
-1914 AIDTFETSS
+1914 AVDNFETTG
-1923 GVSIPVY
+1923 GVNIPVN

-1936 PTVTNAV
+1936 PVMTNAV
-1943 NAIDVYSFITFDG
+1943 NAIDVYSYITFDG
-1956 GTSVYGVVGGQNF
+1956 GTSLYGIVGGQNF

>member
-82 NRPGLIPL
+82 NRPGFIPL
-90 SGGGFLQRNGTTTTD
+90 TGSNYLQRNGVETTG
-105 FAAFD
+105 FSAFD
-110 ANTNFDVESPTNALY
+110 ANTNFDVESPDNALY

-156 VPDPTNSSIDRTAI
+156 VPDPTNANIERTAI

-194 KNYNQSQFVPSFSH
+194 KNYTPSQFVPNFSH

-223 YLNDAFNVNQQ
+223 FINDAFNVNKQ

-239 LEMYYEK
+239 LDMYYEK

-255 GRTIEPDFPDSG
+255 GRTIEPDFPSSG
-267 LDIQPKVDEFRIVG
+267 LDIQAKVDEFRIVG
-281 PKGGAV
+281 PKGGSV
-287 GISTIKAGDGTLSGA
+287 GISTIKAGDGTTGT
-302 NKTITVQLGA
+302 KTITVNLGT

-337 AYNGQFVVDTISKV
+337 AYNGQFVVDSITKV
-351 DSVSGRVLEFTYQVP
+351 DGATGRVLEFTYQVP
-366 VVPTDALENP
+366 VIPTDALENP
-376 PSASVTLDTDTVKSA
+376 ASATITLDTDTVKSA

-449 RGTPNIHSDGDARY
+449 RGTPNIHSDGDAKY
-463 HPDYYSFHIKAS
+463 HPDYYSYHIKAS

-542 ITSGTFNLEYDAID
+542 ITSSSFNLEYDAID
-556 VLKTVSVAAGAATT
+556 VLKTLSVAAGAATT
-570 TKLFLAERT
+570 SKLFLAEKT
-579 NIDDAPNT
+579 NVDDAPNT

-607 SDNTGTKNYASRI
+607 SDITGTKNYASRI

-647 DIITTTENHTFINGE
+647 DIITLTQNHTFLNGE

-688 GLNPD
+688 GLNAD

-703 ASAGQQIPLN
+703 ASAGQQLPLN
-713 NLGGSIKVQSR
+713 NLGGSLKVQSR

-730 GDLGHPIQFDTAN
+730 GDLGHPIQFDTVN

-748 TVPEDAALNEIF
+748 NVPTDLSLNSIYH
-760 PAIDGIGSGIVGDA
+760 AIKGIGSGIVGDA

-808 ARQPLTSYVV
+808 AREPLTSYVV
-818 EESNTVIGST
+818 EESNTVIGAT
-828 NAEVALQFSPS
+828 NSEVALQFSPTP
-839 SQTMSNQSEM
+839 QTMSNQSEL
-849 RNFRFIKSAITDGTF
+849 RNFRFIKNATTDGTF

-879 EIRVNQVTSSANP
+879 EVRINQVTSTVNP
-892 IGVANSGYNQK
+892 IGIANSGYNQK
-903 YTVVSIPKSD
+903 YTVVSVPKSD
-913 QFVVQ
+913 QFVVE

-932 QRNTDLPNF
+932 QRNTSLPNF
-941 NRIKAPNNYFIYD
+941 NRVKAPNNYFIYD
-954 VDTINEYKTGVQDG
+954 VNTINEYKTGVQDG

-975 DATNTPQIAPYNDRL
+975 DATNTPTIAPYNDRK

-1055 ITDIVSDSNGIGHTI
+1055 ITDIVSNSAGTAHTI

-1080 ITNLNISAAGSGY
+1080 ITDVSITIAGQGY

-1103 YNVALT
+1103 YNATLT

-1118 RITVNSSGAITDI
+1118 RITVDSSGSVTDVEI
-1131 ELMNSGSDYLVNDV
+1131 MNPGSDYQVGDLLNISG
-1145 LTVSNTGIA
+1145 TS
-1154 TFAPYVPAEVTVT
+1154 TFTPFQTAQVRVD

-1181 ITSFA
+1181 ITSFE

-1200 TNKEIEVSSIG
+1200 TNKELQVTSIG
-1211 STITSP
+1211 STISNP
-1217 SATGIGATVTNGAFG
+1217 SFTGIGATVTNGAFG
-1232 TLTGVSLTVDNSK
+1232 TLTGIGLTVDNTK
-1245 FEYDNTVGIATIT
+1245 FVYDNTSGIATVT
-1258 TTTNHGF
+1258 TTANHGF
-1265 RANNQ
+1265 RASNQ
-1270 ITIDGSGASL
+1270 ITIDGSNASL

-1299 IGKSATSPTISGTV
+1299 IGKSDTAPSISGSV
-1313 KAYTP
+1313 RAYTP

-1356 VTDEINITNL
+1356 VTDEVNIANL

-1375 YVRIDDEIM
+1375 YMRIDDEIM
-1384 RIKTTVTSNP
+1384 RIKTSVTSNP
-1394 IKVFRGLMGTKTAT
+1394 VKVFRGLMGTKTAT
-1408 HVSGAVVRRVLVEP
+1408 HISGSVVRRVLVEP
-1422 IELRRPSIIR
+1422 VELRRPSIIR

-1565 TSTSSEGIEANHVF
+1565 TSTSPEGIEANHVF

-1624 DNEWYPFSNISIDKD
+1624 DNEWYPFGNISINKD
-1639 KQIYIFDG
+1639 KQIYIFD
-1647 VGVGTTSPG
+1647 VIGVGTNSPG
-1656 TNAFQVGSG
+1656 TNTLQVGSG
-1665 TSLFAVNS
+1665 TSLVAI
-1673 DGNSGIGIGTT
+1673 DGNGGVGIGTT
-1684 ANGFDIRTNGNGIFV
+1684 ANGYDIRTNGEGIFV
-1699 GSGGTFFGDGS
+1699 GSGGTYYGDGS
-1710 GLTDLLNDSLFTGVQ
+1710 GLYGLANDSLFSGVTS
-1725 AGLGTGIL
+1725 GLGTGIH
-1733 PISDLNVGIGTT
+1733 PISNLNVGIGTT
-1745 VFDDTFT
+1745 VFDNKFT

-1759 TGKTDLLVNNLS
+1759 TGKTDLLVNNQS
-1771 RFGSTVDFDGDVN
+1771 RFISTATFVGDVN
-1784 ITGQLSLTS
+1784 IGGRLEATN
-1793 FDIASTTSNM
+1793 FDIDSSSSNI
-1803 TVGVL
+1803 TVGIL
-1808 TATELCIGTGCTILK
+1808 TATELCIGTGCTILTVK
-1823 ATANGIGINETTP
+1823 ATGVGINSTQP
-1836 TAALDVRE
+1836 SAALDVTE
-1844 PARLQSTYE
+1844 PARIQSSYDFPQT
-1853 LPLNVT
+1853 VT

-1864 LTLDVKRNNVFLHS
+1864 INLRVDEATTFLH
-1878 TTENVNKFVL
+1878 TTSENVNKFIL
-1888 TGLMDPNA
+1888 SGIKA
-1896 TASWTVK
+1896 GASASFTLK
-1903 IVQNATQAYSV
+1903 IVQNATTARTV
-1914 AIDTFETSS
+1914 AIDTFETTG
-1923 GVSIPVY
+1923 GVNIPVY

-1936 PTVTNAV
+1936 PTLTNAV
-1943 NAIDVYSFITFDG
+1943 NAIDVYSYITFDG
-1956 GTSVYGVVGGQNF
+1956 GASLYGVVGGQNF

>member
-82 NRPGLIPL
+82 NRPGFIPL
-90 SGGGFLQRNGTTTTD
+90 TGSNYLQRNGVETTG
-105 FAAFD
+105 FSAFD
-110 ANTNFDVESPTNALY
+110 ANTNFDVESPDNALY

-156 VPDPTNSSIDRTAI
+156 VPDPTNANIERTAI

-194 KNYNQSQFVPSFSH
+194 KNYTPSQFVPNFSH

-223 YLNDAFNVNQQ
+223 LINDAFNVNKQ

-239 LEMYYEK
+239 LDMYYEK

-255 GRTIEPDFPDSG
+255 GRTIEPDFPSSG
-267 LDIQPKVDEFRIVG
+267 LDIQAKVDEFRIVG
-281 PKGGAV
+281 PKGGSV
-287 GISTIKAGDGTLSGA
+287 GISTIKAGDGTTGT
-302 NKTITVQLGA
+302 KTITVNLGS

-337 AYNGQFVVDTISKV
+337 AYNGQFVVDSITKV
-351 DSVSGRVLEFTYQVP
+351 DGATGRVLEFTYQVP
-366 VVPTDALENP
+366 VIPTDALENP
-376 PSASVTLDTDTVKSA
+376 ASATITLDTDTVKSA

-449 RGTPNIHSDGDARY
+449 RGTPNIHSDGDAKY
-463 HPDYYSFHIKAS
+463 HPDYYSYHIKAS

-542 ITSGTFNLEYDAID
+542 ITSSNFNLEYDAID
-556 VLKTVSVAAGAATT
+556 VLKTLSVAAGAATT
-570 TKLFLAERT
+570 SKLFLAEKT
-579 NIDDAPNT
+579 NVDDAPNT

-607 SDNTGTKNYASRI
+607 SDITGTKNYASRI

-647 DIITTTENHTFINGE
+647 DIITLTQNHTFLNGE

-688 GLNPD
+688 GLNAD

-703 ASAGQQIPLN
+703 ASAGQQLPLN
-713 NLGGSIKVQSR
+713 NLGGSLKVQSR

-730 GDLGHPIQFDTAN
+730 GDLGHPIQFDTVN

-748 TVPEDAALNEIF
+748 NVPTDLSLNSIYH
-760 PAIDGIGSGIVGDA
+760 AIKGIGSGVVGDA
-774 TSRTFITRKSDTRPL
+774 TSRSFITRKSDTRPL

-808 ARQPLTSYVV
+808 ARQPLTSYVI
-818 EESNTVIGST
+818 EESNTVIGAT
-828 NAEVALQFSPS
+828 NNEVALQFSPS

-849 RNFRFIKSAITDGTF
+849 RNFRFIKNAVTDGTF

-879 EIRVNQVTSSANP
+879 EVRINQVTSTVNP
-892 IGVANSGYNQK
+892 IGIANSGYNQK
-903 YTVVSIPKSD
+903 YTVVSVPKSD

-918 MGTQNPGTFTNNTS
+918 MGTQNPGTFSNNTS
-932 QRNTDLPNF
+932 QRNTSLPNF
-941 NRIKAPNNYFIYD
+941 NRVKAPNNYFIYD
-954 VDTINEYKTGVQDG
+954 VNTINEYKTGVQDG

-975 DATNTPQIAPYNDRL
+975 DATNTPKIAPYNDRN
-990 KFAFPQPIKDLFP
+990 KFAFPQPIKDIFP

-1015 AATAYASSRTL
+1015 AAIAYASSRTL

-1055 ITDIVSDSNGIGHTI
+1055 ITDIVSNSAGTAHTI

-1080 ITNLNISAAGSGY
+1080 ITDVSITIAGQGY

-1103 YNVALT
+1103 YNATLT

-1118 RITVNSSGAITDI
+1118 RITVNSSGAVTGVEI
-1131 ELMNSGSDYLVNDV
+1131 MNPGSDYQVGDLLNISG
-1145 LTVSNTGIA
+1145 TS
-1154 TFAPYVPAEVTVT
+1154 TFTPFQTAQVRVD

-1181 ITSFA
+1181 ITSFE

-1200 TNKEIEVSSIG
+1200 TNKELQVTSIG
-1211 STITSP
+1211 STISNP
-1217 SATGIGATVTNGAFG
+1217 SFTGIGATVTNGAFG
-1232 TLTGVSLTVDNSK
+1232 TLTGIGLTVDNTK
-1245 FEYDNTVGIATIT
+1245 FVYDNTSGIATVT
-1258 TTTNHGF
+1258 TTVNHGF

-1270 ITIDGSGASL
+1270 ITIDGSSASL

-1288 KIVGLTTFTVD
+1288 KIVGLTTFTVE
-1299 IGKSATSPTISGTV
+1299 IGKNDTSPSISGSV
-1313 KAYTP
+1313 RAYTP

-1356 VTDEINITNL
+1356 VTDEVNIANL
-1366 NDFDFKIGD
+1366 SDFDFKIGD
-1375 YVRIDDEIM
+1375 YMRIDDEIM
-1384 RIKTTVTSNP
+1384 RIKTSVTSNP
-1394 IKVFRGLMGTKTAT
+1394 VKVFRGLMGTKTAT
-1408 HVSGAVVRRVLVEP
+1408 HISGSVVRRVLVEP

-1453 EKQSKQPTTK
+1453 EKQSRQPTTK
-1463 EQLATQ
+1463 EQLASQ

-1539 AVKVEGGNTGS
+1539 SVKVEGGNTGS

-1624 DNEWYPFSNISIDKD
+1624 DNEWYPFGNISINKD
-1639 KQIYIFDG
+1639 KQIYIFD
-1647 VGVGTTSPG
+1647 VIGVGTNSPG
-1656 TNAFQVGSG
+1656 TNTLQVGSG
-1665 TSLFAVNS
+1665 TSLVAI
-1673 DGNSGIGIGTT
+1673 DGNGGVGIGTT
-1684 ANGFDIRTNGNGIFV
+1684 ANGYDIRTNGEGIFV
-1699 GSGGTFFGDGS
+1699 GSGGTYYGDGS
-1710 GLTDLLNDSLFTGVQ
+1710 GLYALANDSLFDSVNSGF
-1725 AGLGTGIL
+1725 GTGIH
-1733 PISDLNVGIGTT
+1733 PISNLNVGIGTT
-1745 VFDDTFT
+1745 VFDDKFT

-1759 TGKTDLLVNNLS
+1759 TGKTDLLVNNQS
-1771 RFGSTVDFDGDVN
+1771 RFLSTATYVGDVSIVGKLEASNFDINSSSSN
-1784 ITGQLSLTS
+1784 IT
-1793 FDIASTTSNM
+1793 
-1803 TVGVL
+1803 VGIL
-1808 TATELCIGTGCTILK
+1808 TATNINIGVGGTILTT
-1823 ATANGIGINETTP
+1823 TANGVGINSTQP
-1836 TAALDVRE
+1836 SAALDVTE

-1853 LPLNVT
+1853 IPQTVT

-1864 LTLDVKRNNVFLHS
+1864 INLRVDESNTFLH
-1878 TTENVNKFVL
+1878 TTSENVNRFVL
-1888 TGLMDPNA
+1888 SGIKA
-1896 TASWTVK
+1896 GSSASFTIK
-1903 IVQNATQAYSV
+1903 IAQNATTARTV
-1914 AIDTFETSS
+1914 NVDAFETTG
-1923 GVSIPVY
+1923 GVNIPVY

-1943 NAIDVYSFITFDG
+1943 NAIDVYSYITFDG
-1956 GTSVYGVVGGQNF
+1956 GASLYGVVGGQNF

>member
-27 STDSIENQGNSAARP
+27 STDSIENQGNSMARP
-42 FKTIQRALIE
+42 FKTIQRALVE

-70 TILLMPGDHLID
+70 TIMMMPGDHLID
-82 NRPGLIPL
+82 NRPGYIPL
-90 SGGGFLQRNGTTTTD
+90 TGSNYLQRSGTEVSD
-105 FAAFD
+105 FSAFD
-110 ANTNFDVESPTNALY
+110 ANTNFDIESPTNALF

-132 GVIVPRGTSIVG
+132 GVIIPRGTSLVG

-156 VPDPTNSSIDRTAI
+156 VPDPTNSNIERTAI
-170 FRITGGCYFWQMTF
+170 FRVTGGCYFWQMTF
-184 FDGRP
+184 FDGQP

-194 KNYNQSQFVPSFSH
+194 KNYTDSQFVPSFSH
-208 HKVTCFEYADGVNKV
+208 HKVTCFEYADGVNNV
-223 YLNDAFNVNQQ
+223 YINDAFNSNKS
-234 FDRTD
+234 FNRTD
-239 LEMYYEK
+239 LDMYYEK

-255 GRTIEPDFPDSG
+255 GRTIEPDFPSSG
-267 LDIQPKVDEFRIVG
+267 LDIQAKIDEFRIVG
-281 PKGGAV
+281 PKGGSV
-287 GISTIKAGDGTLSGA
+287 GISTIKAGDGVTGT
-302 NKTITVQLGA
+302 KVITVNLGT
-312 GAGNVQGIEGLQVD
+312 GAGNIQGIEGLQVD

-351 DSVSGRVLEFTYQVP
+351 DTVTKRVLEFTYQVP
-366 VVPTDALENP
+366 TIPTDALENP
-376 PSASVTLDTDTVKSA
+376 ASATVTLDTDTVKSA

-407 GMHADGNKAGGFKS
+407 GLHADGNRAGGFKS

-440 KYKTDGTFE
+440 KYKNDGTFE
-449 RGTPNIHSDGDARY
+449 RGTANLHSDGDARY
-463 HPDYYSFHIKAS
+463 HPDYYSYHIKAS

-522 EEAFAKD
+522 EEAFPQD

-542 ITSGTFNLEYDAID
+542 ITSDNFNLEYDAID
-556 VLKTVSVAAGAATT
+556 VTKTLSVAAGAATT
-570 TKLFLAERT
+570 SKLFLEEKT
-579 NIDDAPNT
+579 NVDDAPNT
-587 LVQGY
+587 LVQGH
-592 RIGAAVNDTINVGIS
+592 RIGASVNDTINVGIS
-607 SDNTGTKNYASRI
+607 SDITGTKEYSARI
-620 SMPGTTDTAS
+620 VMPNSTS
-630 MKEFTVGRVGT
+630 SSSKEFNVGRVGT

-647 DIITTTENHTFINGE
+647 DIITLTEDHSFINGE

-667 SEDARLPDG
+667 SDDARLPDG
-676 LENNKVYFAITD
+676 LENNQVYFVITD
-688 GLNPD
+688 GLNAD
-693 QLKVASTFTE
+693 QIKVASTFTE
-703 ASAGQQIPLN
+703 ASAGQQIPIN
-713 NLGGSIKVQSR
+713 NLGGSLKVQSR

-730 GDLGHPIQFDTAN
+730 GDLGHPIQFDSTN
-743 EQWYI
+743 GQWFI
-748 TVPEDAALNEIF
+748 NVSTDLSLNSIYHS
-760 PAIDGIGSGIVGDA
+760 IKGIGSGIVGDA
-774 TSRTFITRKSDTRPL
+774 TSRSFITRKSDTRPL
-789 GDKIYKFRYVLPAG
+789 GDKIYKFRYVLPSG

-849 RNFRFIKSAITDGTF
+849 RNFRFIKSAATDGTF
-864 NYFTSELPHGLTLGS
+864 NYFNSEVPHGLTLGS
-879 EIRVNQVTSSANP
+879 EIRVNQVTSSANVTG
-892 IGVANSGYNQK
+892 IANSGFNQK
-903 YTVVSIPKSD
+903 YTVVAIPKSD

-918 MGTQNPGTFTNNTS
+918 MGVVNPGTFTNNTS
-932 QRNTDLPNF
+932 QRNTSLPNF
-941 NRIKAPNNYFIYD
+941 NRVKAPNNYFIYD
-954 VDTINEYKTGVQDG
+954 VDTINEYKTGIQDG

-975 DATNTPQIAPYNDRL
+975 DATNTPQIAPYNDRN
-990 KFAFPQPIKDLFP
+990 KFAFAQPIKDLFP

-1015 AATAYASSRTL
+1015 AAIAYASSRVI

-1055 ITDIVSDSNGIGHTI
+1055 ITNIVSNSAGTAHTI

-1080 ITNLNISAAGSGY
+1080 ITNVSIVGAGGSGY

-1103 YNVALT
+1103 YNATLT
-1109 GGNGVDASA
+1109 GGNGIDASA
-1118 RITVNSSGAITDI
+1118 RITVDSIGSVTGI
-1131 ELMNSGSDYLVNDV
+1131 EIMNPGTDYLVGDV
-1145 LTVSNTGIA
+1145 LTVTGVTTFSPYSPA
-1154 TFAPYVPAEVTVT
+1154 TVTVGN
-1167 KILNNVGDTIRVEN
+1167 ILNNVGNTIRIEN
-1181 ITSFA
+1181 ISSFK

-1200 TNKEIEVSSIG
+1200 TNKEIQVTSIG
-1211 STITSP
+1211 GTITDP
-1217 SATGIGATVTNGAFG
+1217 SFTGIGATVTNLSFG
-1232 TLTGVSLTVDNSK
+1232 TLTGIGLTVDNTK
-1245 FEYDNTVGIATIT
+1245 FVYDSSSGIATVT
-1258 TTTNHGF
+1258 TTENHGF
-1265 RANNQ
+1265 RASNQ
-1270 ITIDGSGASL
+1270 ITLNGSAATL
-1280 FNGDFIVK
+1280 YNGDFIVK
-1288 KIVGLTTFTVD
+1288 QIVGLTTFTVD
-1299 IGKSATSPTISGTV
+1299 IGKSSSVPSISGTV
-1313 KAYTP
+1313 RAYTP

-1366 NDFDFKIGD
+1366 NNFDFKIGD
-1375 YVRIDDEIM
+1375 YMRIDDEIV
-1384 RIKTTVTSNP
+1384 RIKTNVTSNP
-1394 IKVFRGLMGTKTAT
+1394 VKVFRGLMGTKTAT
-1408 HVSGAVVRRVLVEP
+1408 HITGSVIRRVLVEP

-1453 EKQSKQPTTK
+1453 EKQTRQPSTK

-1504 VFDTPIPTVTGEDIF
+1504 VFDTPIPTITGEDVF

-1533 EVTVSR
+1533 EITISR
-1539 AVKVEGGNTGS
+1539 TLKVEGGNTGN

-1598 NSATA
+1598 TSATA

-1612 EEGGHHGWVYTT
+1612 EEGSHWGWVYTT
-1624 DNEWYPFSNISIDKD
+1624 DNEWYPFGNISIDKD
-1639 KQIYIFDG
+1639 NQIYIFDG

-1656 TNAFQVGSG
+1656 TNTFQVGSG
-1665 TSLFAVNS
+1665 TSIVAI
-1673 DGNSGIGIGTT
+1673 DGNGGVGIGTT
-1684 ANGFDIRTNGNGIFV
+1684 ANGYDIRTNGDGIFV
-1699 GSGGTFFGDGS
+1699 GSSGTYFGDGS
-1710 GLTDLLNDSLFTGVQ
+1710 GLYNLLNDSLFEGVNS
-1725 AGLGTGIL
+1725 GFGTGIH
-1733 PISDLNVGIGTT
+1733 PVQNFNVGIGTT
-1745 VFDDTFT
+1745 VFDQTHT
-1752 LQLGSPG
+1752 LQVGSPG
-1759 TGKTDLLVNNLS
+1759 TGKTDLLVNNMS
-1771 RFGSTVDFDGDVN
+1771 RFISTADFEGSVNIVGRLTSSDFDLDSSSHN
-1784 ITGQLSLTS
+1784 I
-1793 FDIASTTSNM
+1793 

-1808 TATELCIGTGCTILK
+1808 TATNINVGSGSTIL
-1823 ATANGIGINETTP
+1823 TTTTSGVGINATTP

-1853 LPLNVT
+1853 IPETVT
-1859 SSSNT
+1859 SSSNAIT
-1864 LTLDVKRNNVFLHS
+1864 LQVDQSNTFLHT
-1878 TTENVNKFVL
+1878 TTENVSKFVL
-1888 TGLMDPNA
+1888 SGVK
-1896 TASWTVK
+1896 ASSSASFTIK
-1903 IVQNATQAYSV
+1903 IVQGATTARTV
-1914 AIDTFETSS
+1914 AVDTFETTG
-1923 GVSIPVY
+1923 GVSIPVN

-1936 PTVTNAV
+1936 PTMTNAV
-1943 NAIDVYSFITFDG
+1943 NAIDVYSYITFDG
-1956 GTSVYGVVGGQNF
+1956 GASFYGVVGGQNF

>member
-27 STDSIENQGNSAARP
+27 STDAIENQGNSMARP
-42 FKTIQRALIE
+42 FKTIQRALVE

-82 NRPGLIPL
+82 NRPGFIPL
-90 SGGGFLQRNGTTTTD
+90 TGSNFLTRSGLETSD
-105 FAAFD
+105 FSTFD
-110 ANTNFDVESPTNALY
+110 STTNFDIESPDNALY

-132 GVIVPRGTSIVG
+132 GVIIPRGTSLVG
-144 YDLRKTKIRPLY
+144 YDLRKTKVRPLY
-156 VPDPTNSSIDRTAI
+156 VPDPENSGIDRTSI
-170 FRITGGCYFWQMTF
+170 FRVTGGCYFWQMTF
-184 FDGRP
+184 FDGQP

-194 KNYNQSQFVPSFSH
+194 KNYTPSQFVPNFSH
-208 HKVTCFEYADGVNKV
+208 HKVTCFEYADGVNNV
-223 YLNDAFNVNQQ
+223 YLNDSFNINRQ

-255 GRTIEPDFPDSG
+255 GRTIEPNFPNSG
-267 LDIQPKVDEFRIVG
+267 LDIQPKIDEYRIVG
-281 PKGGAV
+281 PKAGSV
-287 GISTIKAGDGTLSGA
+287 GISTIFAGDGGS
-302 NKTITVQLGA
+302 NPSETITVQLGA

-337 AYNGQFVVDTISKV
+337 RYNGQFVVDSINKV
-351 DSVSGRVLEFTYQVP
+351 DSVTGRVLEFTYQVP
-366 VVPTDALENP
+366 DIPLDALENP
-376 PSASVTLDTDTVKSA
+376 PSASISLDTDTVKSA

-407 GMHADGNKAGGFKS
+407 GMHADGSKASGFKS

-440 KYKTDGTFE
+440 KYNNGTFT
-449 RGTPNIHSDGDARY
+449 RGTPNLHSDGDAKY

-475 NNSVIQI
+475 NDAVIQI

-492 QFLTESGGDFSVTNS
+492 QFITESGGDFSVTNS

-513 IALNSVSYR
+513 IALNSISYR
-522 EEAFAKD
+522 DQAFEKD

-542 ITSGTFNLEYDAID
+542 ITTTDFNLEYDAID
-556 VLKTVSVAAGAATT
+556 VTKTLSVAAGAATT
-570 TKLFLAERT
+570 SKLFLANQT
-579 NIDDAPNT
+579 NADDAPRT

-592 RIGAAVNDTINVGIS
+592 RIGSAANDNINVGIS
-607 SDNTGTKNYASRI
+607 SDVTGVKEYAARI
-620 SMPGTTDTAS
+620 VMPNSTSTS
-630 MKEFTVGRVGT
+630 KKEFEIGRVGT
-641 ANSITS
+641 ANSISS
-647 DIITTTENHTFINGE
+647 DIITLTSNHTLVNGE

-667 SEDARLPDG
+667 SDDARLPDG

-688 GLNPD
+688 GLNAD
-693 QLKVASTFTE
+693 QLKVAASFSE
-703 ASAGQQIPLN
+703 ASALQQITLN
-713 NLGGSIKVQSR
+713 NLGGTIRIQSR

-730 GDLGHPIQFDTAN
+730 GDLGHPIQYDTTN
-743 EQWYI
+743 EQWFI
-748 TVPEDAALNEIF
+748 NVAENNALYS
-760 PAIDGIGSGIVGDA
+760 AIKGIGSGIVGDS
-774 TSRTFITRKSDTRPL
+774 TSRTFITRKADSRPL
-789 GDKIYKFRYVLPAG
+789 GDKLYKFRYVIPAG

-808 ARQPLTSYVV
+808 ARQPLTSYIL

-828 NAEVALQFSPS
+828 NAEVALQYSPS
-839 SQTMSNQSEM
+839 SQTMGNQSEM
-849 RNFRFIKSAITDGTF
+849 RNFRFIKNAVTDGTF
-864 NYFTSELPHGLTLGS
+864 NYFTSEVPHGLTLGS
-879 EIRVNQVTSSANP
+879 EVRINQVTSTVNTTG
-892 IGVANSGYNQK
+892 IANSGYNQK
-903 YTVVSIPKSD
+903 YTVVSVPKSD

-918 MGTQNPGTFTNNTS
+918 TGVANPGTFTNNTS
-932 QRNTDLPNF
+932 QRNTSLPNF
-941 NRIKAPNNYFIYD
+941 NRVKAPNNYFIYD
-954 VDTINEYKTGVQDG
+954 IDTIKEYNTGVQDG

-975 DATNTPQIAPYNDRL
+975 DSTNTPKIAPYTDRN

-1015 AATAYASSRTL
+1015 AAVAYASSKVL

-1055 ITDIVSDSNGIGHTI
+1055 ITNIVSNSAGTAHTI

-1080 ITNLNISAAGSGY
+1080 ITKLSINGTSSRGY
-1093 GNNTGGVESL
+1093 GNNTGSNESL
-1103 YNVALT
+1103 YNASLIDL
-1109 GGNGVDASA
+1109 GGNSKGVDASA
-1118 RITVNSSGAITDI
+1118 RITVNATGQITDI
-1131 ELMNSGSDYLVNDV
+1131 ELMNPGTNYSPGDT
-1145 LTVSNTGIA
+1145 LTVTGVS
-1154 TFAPYVPAEVTVT
+1154 TFAPFVPATVTVDN
-1167 KILNNVGDTIRVEN
+1167 ILNNVGDTIRVEN
-1181 ITSFA
+1181 IASFA
-1186 RKEYNKLYEITGIS
+1186 RKEYNKLYEITGI
-1200 TNKEIEVSSIG
+1200 TTQKQIEVTSIG
-1211 STITSP
+1211 GTITNP
-1217 SATGIGATVTNGAFG
+1217 SFTGIGATVTDLSFG
-1232 TLTGVSLTVDNSK
+1232 TLTGTSLSVDNSK
-1245 FEYDNTVGIATIT
+1245 FVYNNTVGIATIT

-1270 ITIDGSGASL
+1270 ITIDGSAESL
-1280 FNGDFIVK
+1280 YNGDFIVK
-1288 KIVGLTTFTVD
+1288 QIVGLTTFTVD

-1343 NLTAQLSSPVSTL
+1343 NLTAQLSSQVATL
-1356 VTDEINITNL
+1356 SSDEINIANL
-1366 NDFDFKIGD
+1366 ATLDFKIGD

-1394 IKVFRGLMGTKTAT
+1394 VKVFRGLMGTKTAT
-1408 HVSGAVVRRVLVEP
+1408 HISGSVVKRVLVEP
-1422 IELRRPSIIR
+1422 LELRRPSIIR

-1440 LGFGPGNYSTALP
+1440 LGYGPGNYSTALP
-1453 EKQSKQPTTK
+1453 EKQTSQLTTK
-1463 EQLATQ
+1463 QQLAAQ

-1533 EVTVSR
+1533 EITVSR
-1539 AVKVEGGNTGS
+1539 SIKVEGGNTGN

-1598 NSATA
+1598 TAGTA

-1612 EEGGHHGWVYTT
+1612 EEGGNWGWVYTT
-1624 DNEWYPFSNISIDKD
+1624 DNDWYPFGNISIDKTN
-1639 KQIYIFDG
+1639 QIYIFDS
-1647 VGVGTTSPG
+1647 VGVATTSPG
-1656 TNAFQVGSG
+1656 TNTFQVGSG
-1665 TSLFAVNS
+1665 TSLVS
-1673 DGNSGIGIGTT
+1673 IDGSGGVGIGTT
-1684 ANGFDIRTNGNGIFV
+1684 ANGFDIRTNGKGIYV
-1699 GSGGTFFGDGS
+1699 GNSGTFFGDGS
-1710 GLTDLLNDSLFTGVQ
+1710 GLTNLANDSLFQGVA
-1725 AGLGTGIL
+1725 AGLGTGIFPQAGL
-1733 PISDLNVGIGTT
+1733 TVGIDTT
-1745 VFDDTFT
+1745 EFDSEYS
-1752 LQLGSPG
+1752 LLLGSPG
-1759 TGKTDLLVNNLS
+1759 TGKTNLYVNNQS
-1771 RFGSTVDFDGDVN
+1771 RFISTVAIEGNVN
-1784 ITGQLSLTS
+1784 IDGKLSVTN
-1793 FDIASTTSNM
+1793 FDIASASSNM

-1808 TATELCIGTGCTILK
+1808 TATNINIGVGGTILTT
-1823 ATANGIGINETTP
+1823 TANGVGIGSTQPTT
-1836 TAALDVRE
+1836 ALDVTE
-1844 PARLQSTYE
+1844 PARIQSTYE
-1853 LPLNVT
+1853 LPNNVT

-1864 LTLDVKRNNVFLHS
+1864 VTLQVNKNNVFLLL
-1878 TTENVNKFVL
+1878 TTENVSKFVL
-1888 TGLMDPNA
+1888 SGLPANSA
-1896 TASWTVK
+1896 ASFT
-1903 IVQNATQAYSV
+1903 IRIMQNPTSAKTV
-1914 AIDTFETSS
+1914 AIDTFETT
-1923 GVSIPVY
+1923 GGTSIPVY

-1936 PTVTNAV
+1936 PTVTNAINV
-1943 NAIDVYSFITFDG
+1943 VDIYSFITFDG
-1956 GTSVYGVVGGQNF
+1956 GNSLYGVVGGQNF

>member
-82 NRPGLIPL
+82 NRPGFIPL
-90 SGGGFLQRNGTTTTD
+90 TGTNYLQRNGNETTG
-105 FAAFD
+105 FSAFD
-110 ANTNFDVESPTNALY
+110 ANTNFDVESPDNALY

-156 VPDPTNSSIDRTAI
+156 VPDPTNSNIERTAI

-194 KNYNQSQFVPSFSH
+194 KNYTPSQFVPNFSH
-208 HKVTCFEYADGVNKV
+208 HKVTCFEYADGVNNV
-223 YLNDAFNVNQQ
+223 YINDAFNVNKQ

-239 LEMYYEK
+239 LDMYYEK

-255 GRTIEPDFPDSG
+255 GRTIEPDFPSSG
-267 LDIQPKVDEFRIVG
+267 LDIQAKVDEFRIVG

-287 GISTIKAGDGTLSGA
+287 GISTIKAGDGSTGT
-302 NKTITVQLGA
+302 KTITVNLGT

-337 AYNGQFVVDTISKV
+337 AYNGQFVVDSITKV
-351 DSVSGRVLEFTYQVP
+351 DGVTGRVLEFTYQVP
-366 VVPTDALENP
+366 VIPTDALENP
-376 PSASVTLDTDTVKSA
+376 ASATITLDTDTVKSA

-449 RGTPNIHSDGDARY
+449 RGTPNIHSDGDAKY
-463 HPDYYSFHIKAS
+463 HPDYYSYHIKAS
-475 NNSVIQI
+475 NNAVIQI

-542 ITSGTFNLEYDAID
+542 ITSSNFNLEYDAID
-556 VLKTVSVAAGAATT
+556 VLKTLSVAAGAATT
-570 TKLFLAERT
+570 TKLFLAEKT
-579 NIDDAPNT
+579 NVDEAPNT

-607 SDNTGTKNYASRI
+607 SDITGTKNYASRI

-647 DIITTTENHTFINGE
+647 DIITLTQNHTFINGE

-688 GLNPD
+688 GLNAD

-703 ASAGQQIPLN
+703 ASSGQQLPLN
-713 NLGGSIKVQSR
+713 NLGGSLKVQSR

-730 GDLGHPIQFDTAN
+730 GDLGHPIQFDTVN

-748 TVPEDAALNEIF
+748 TVPSDLSLNSIYH
-760 PAIDGIGSGIVGDA
+760 AIKGIGSGIVGDA

-808 ARQPLTSYVV
+808 ARQPLTSYVI
-818 EESNTVIGST
+818 EESNTVIGAT
-828 NAEVALQFSPS
+828 NSEVALQFSPTP
-839 SQTMSNQSEM
+839 QTMSNQSEL
-849 RNFRFIKSAITDGTF
+849 RNFRFIKNATTDGTF

-879 EIRVNQVTSSANP
+879 EVRINQVTSTVNP
-892 IGVANSGYNQK
+892 IGIANSGYNQK
-903 YTVVSIPKSD
+903 YTVVSVPKSD
-913 QFVVQ
+913 QFVVE
-918 MGTQNPGTFTNNTS
+918 MGTQNPGTFSNNTS
-932 QRNTDLPNF
+932 QRNTSLPNF
-941 NRIKAPNNYFIYD
+941 NRVKAPNNYFIYD
-954 VDTINEYKTGVQDG
+954 VNTINEYKTGVQDG

-975 DATNTPQIAPYNDRL
+975 DATNTPTIAPYNDRL

-1055 ITDIVSDSNGIGHTI
+1055 ITDIVSNSAGTAHTI

-1080 ITNLNISAAGSGY
+1080 ITNVSLVGGAPAGQGY
-1093 GNNTGGVESL
+1093 GNNTGSVESL
-1103 YNVALT
+1103 YNATLT

-1118 RITVNSSGAITDI
+1118 RITVNSSGAVTDVEI
-1131 ELMNSGSDYLVNDV
+1131 MNPGSDYLVGDL
-1145 LTVSNTGIA
+1145 LTITGTSTFSPFVSAQVRVDN
-1154 TFAPYVPAEVTVT
+1154 
-1167 KILNNVGDTIRVEN
+1167 ILNNVGDTIRVEN
-1181 ITSFA
+1181 ITSFE

-1200 TNKEIEVSSIG
+1200 TNKELQVTSIG
-1211 STITSP
+1211 GTITNP
-1217 SATGIGATVTNGAFG
+1217 SFTGIGVTVTSGAFG
-1232 TLTGVSLTVDNSK
+1232 TLTGIGLTVDNTK
-1245 FEYDNTVGIATIT
+1245 FVYDNTSGIATVT
-1258 TTTNHGF
+1258 TLVNHGF
-1265 RANNQ
+1265 RASNQ
-1270 ITIDGSGASL
+1270 ITIDGSTASL

-1299 IGKSATSPTISGTV
+1299 IGKNDTTPSISGTV
-1313 KAYTP
+1313 RAYTP

-1366 NDFDFKIGD
+1366 NTFDFKIGD

-1384 RIKTTVTSNP
+1384 RIKTSVTSNP
-1394 IKVFRGLMGTKTAT
+1394 VKVFRGLMGTKTAT
-1408 HVSGAVVRRVLVEP
+1408 HISGSVVRRVLVEP

-1539 AVKVEGGNTGS
+1539 AIKVEGGNTGS

-1656 TNAFQVGSG
+1656 TNTFQVGSG
-1665 TSLFAVNS
+1665 TSLVAI
-1673 DGNSGIGIGTT
+1673 DGNGGVGIGTT
-1684 ANGFDIRTNGNGIFV
+1684 ANGYDIRTNGDGIFV
-1699 GSGGTFFGDGS
+1699 GSGGTYFGDGS
-1710 GLTDLLNDSLFTGVQ
+1710 GLYGLLNDSLFSGVTS
-1725 AGLGTGIL
+1725 GLGTGIH
-1733 PISDLNVGIGTT
+1733 PISNLNVGIGTT

-1752 LQLGSPG
+1752 LQIGSPG
-1759 TGKTDLLVNNLS
+1759 TGKTDLLVNNQS
-1771 RFGSTVDFDGDVN
+1771 RFLSTATYVGDVSIVGKLEATN
-1784 ITGQLSLTS
+1784 
-1793 FDIASTTSNM
+1793 FDINSSSSNI

-1808 TATELCIGTGCTILK
+1808 TATSINIGVGGTILTT
-1823 ATANGIGINETTP
+1823 TANGVGIGSTQP
-1836 TAALDVRE
+1836 SAALDVTE
-1844 PARLQSTYE
+1844 PARIQSTYDFPQTVE
-1853 LPLNVT
+1853 

-1864 LTLDVKRNNVFLHS
+1864 ITLKVDEASTFLHT

-1888 TGLMDPNA
+1888 EGVKAGSSSSFTI
-1896 TASWTVK
+1896 K
-1903 IVQNATQAYSV
+1903 IVQNATTARTV
-1914 AIDTFETSS
+1914 AVDNFETTG
-1923 GVSIPVY
+1923 GVNIPVN

-1936 PTVTNAV
+1936 PVMTNAV
-1943 NAIDVYSFITFDG
+1943 DAIDVYSYITFDG
-1956 GTSVYGVVGGQNF
+1956 GTSLYGIVGGQNF

>member
-52 AARFSYQKGLDN
+52 SARFSYQKGLDN

-82 NRPGLIPL
+82 NRPGFIPL
-90 SGGGFLQRNGTTTTD
+90 TGTNYLQRNGVETTG
-105 FAAFD
+105 FSAFD
-110 ANTNFDVESPTNALY
+110 ASTNFDVESPDNALY

-156 VPDPTNSSIDRTAI
+156 VPDPTNANIERTAI
-170 FRITGGCYFWQMTF
+170 FKITGGCYFWQMTF

-194 KNYNQSQFVPSFSH
+194 KNYTPSQFVPNFSH

-223 YLNDAFNVNQQ
+223 YINDAFNVNKQ

-239 LEMYYEK
+239 LDMYYEK

-255 GRTIEPDFPDSG
+255 GRTIEPDFPSSG

-287 GISTIKAGDGTLSGA
+287 GISTIKAGDGTTGT
-302 NKTITVQLGA
+302 KTITVNLGT
-312 GAGNVQGIEGLQVD
+312 GAGNVQGIDGLQVD

-337 AYNGQFVVDTISKV
+337 AYNGQFVVDSITKV
-351 DSVSGRVLEFTYQVP
+351 NGVTGRVLEFTYQVP
-366 VVPTDALENP
+366 AIPTDVLENP
-376 PSASVTLDTDTVKSA
+376 PSATITLDTDTVKSA

-407 GMHADGNKAGGFKS
+407 GMHADGNKVGGFKS

-449 RGTPNIHSDGDARY
+449 RGTPNIHSDGDAKY

-542 ITSGTFNLEYDAID
+542 ITSNSFNLEYDAID
-556 VLKTVSVAAGAATT
+556 VLKTLSVSAGAATT
-570 TKLFLAERT
+570 TKLFLSDRT
-579 NIDDAPNT
+579 NIDESPNT

-592 RIGAAVNDTINVGIS
+592 RIGAAANDTINVGIS
-607 SDNTGTKNYASRI
+607 SDISGTKNYASRI
-620 SMPGTTDTAS
+620 SMPGTTDTSS

-647 DIITTTENHTFINGE
+647 DIITLTQNHTFINGE

-667 SEDARLPDG
+667 SDDARLPDG

-688 GLNPD
+688 SLNAD
-693 QLKVASTFTE
+693 QIKVASTFTE
-703 ASAGQQIPLN
+703 ASAGQQIPVN

-730 GDLGHPIQFDTAN
+730 GDLGHPVQFDTVN

-748 TVPEDAALNEIF
+748 TVPTDLSLNSIYH
-760 PAIDGIGSGIVGDA
+760 AIKGIGSGIVGDA
-774 TSRTFITRKSDTRPL
+774 TSRSFITRKSDTRPL

-828 NAEVALQFSPS
+828 NTEVSLQFSPS

-849 RNFRFIKSAITDGTF
+849 RNFRFIKNAVTDGTF
-864 NYFTSELPHGLTLGS
+864 NYFTSETPHGVTLGS
-879 EIRVNQVTSSANP
+879 EVRINQVTSTANP
-892 IGVANSGYNQK
+892 IGIANSGYNQK
-903 YTVVSIPKSD
+903 YTVVSVPKSD

-918 MGTQNPGTFTNNTS
+918 MGTQNPGTFSNNTS
-932 QRNTDLPNF
+932 QRNTSLPNF
-941 NRIKAPNNYFIYD
+941 NRVKAPNNYFIYD

-975 DATNTPQIAPYNDRL
+975 DSTNTPQIAPYNDRL

-1015 AATAYASSRTL
+1015 SAIAYASSKVL

-1046 QVDLAVGFG
+1046 QADLAVGFG
-1055 ITDIVSDSNGIGHTI
+1055 VTDIVSNSAGTAHTI
-1070 FTKTEHGLNR
+1070 FTKTEHGFNR
-1080 ITNLNISAAGSGY
+1080 ITNVSITVAGSGY

-1103 YNVALT
+1103 YNATLT

-1118 RITVNSSGAITDI
+1118 RITVNSSGAVTNVEI
-1131 ELMNSGSDYLVNDV
+1131 MNSGSDYLVGDL
-1145 LTVSNTGIA
+1145 LTISGTS
-1154 TFAPYVPAEVTVT
+1154 TFSPFVTAQVRVD
-1167 KILNNVGDTIRVEN
+1167 KILNNVGNTIRIEN
-1181 ITSFA
+1181 ITSFE

-1200 TNKEIEVSSIG
+1200 TNKELQVASIG
-1211 STITSP
+1211 STITNP
-1217 SATGIGATVTNGAFG
+1217 SLTGIGVTVTNGAFG
-1232 TLTGVSLTVDNSK
+1232 TLTGIGLTVDNTK
-1245 FEYDNTVGIATIT
+1245 FAYDNTTGIATIST
-1258 TTTNHGF
+1258 LSNHGF

-1270 ITIDGSGASL
+1270 ITINGSSASL

-1299 IGKSATSPTISGTV
+1299 IGKNDTTPSISGTV
-1313 KAYTP
+1313 RAYTP

-1343 NLTAQLSSPVSTL
+1343 NLTAQLSSPISTL
-1356 VTDEINITNL
+1356 VSDEVNITNL
-1366 NDFDFKIGD
+1366 SDFDFKIGE
-1375 YVRIDDEIM
+1375 YMRIDDEIV

-1394 IKVFRGLMGTKTAT
+1394 VKVFRGLMGTKTAT
-1408 HVSGAVVRRVLVEP
+1408 HISGSVVRRVLVEP

-1463 EQLATQ
+1463 EQLASQ

-1519 SVGTDTGIDIINPA
+1519 SVGTATGIDILNPA
-1533 EVTVSR
+1533 EVTISR
-1539 AVKVEGGNTGS
+1539 AIKVEGGNTGS

-1612 EEGGHHGWVYTT
+1612 EEGSHWGWVYTT
-1624 DNEWYPFSNISIDKD
+1624 DNEWYPFGNISIDKD
-1639 KQIYIFDG
+1639 NQIYIFDG

-1656 TNAFQVGSG
+1656 TNTFQVGSG
-1665 TSLFAVNS
+1665 TSLVAI
-1673 DGNSGIGIGTT
+1673 DGVGGVGIGTT
-1684 ANGFDIRTNGNGIFV
+1684 ANGYDIRTNGDGIFV
-1699 GSGGTFFGDGS
+1699 GSGGTYFGDGS
-1710 GLTDLLNDSLFTGVQ
+1710 GLYGLLNDSLFSGVTS
-1725 AGLGTGIL
+1725 GLGTGIH
-1733 PISDLNVGIGTT
+1733 PISNFNVGIGTT

-1759 TGKTDLLVNNLS
+1759 TGKTDLLVNNQT
-1771 RFGSTVDFDGDVN
+1771 RFISTSTFVGNVN
-1784 ITGQLSLTS
+1784 ISGKITASN
-1793 FDIASTTSNM
+1793 FDIVSSSSNM

-1808 TATELCIGTGCTILK
+1808 TATNLNIGAGGTILT
-1823 ATANGIGINETTP
+1823 ASANGVGIGSTQP
-1836 TAALDVRE
+1836 SAALDVTE

-1853 LPLNVT
+1853 FPKTVT
-1859 SSSNT
+1859 SSSNVIT
-1864 LTLDVKRNNVFLHS
+1864 LAVDENNTFLHT
-1878 TTENVNKFVL
+1878 TTENVSKFVL
-1888 TGLMDPNA
+1888 NGVKA
-1896 TASWTVK
+1896 ASAASFTIK
-1903 IVQNATQAYSV
+1903 IVQGTIPRTV
-1914 AIDTFETSS
+1914 AVDNFETTGGS
-1923 GVSIPVY
+1923 SIPVY
-1930 WPGGVV
+1930 WPGGVIPV
-1936 PTVTNAV
+1936 LTNTAA
-1943 NAIDVYSFITFDG
+1943 AIDVYSYVTFDG
-1956 GTSVYGVVGGQNF
+1956 GTSLYGVVGGQNF

>member
-82 NRPGLIPL
+82 NRPGFIPL
-90 SGGGFLQRNGTTTTD
+90 TGTNYLQRNGNETTG
-105 FAAFD
+105 FSAFD
-110 ANTNFDVESPTNALY
+110 ANTNFDVESPDNALY

-156 VPDPTNSSIDRTAI
+156 VPDPTNSNIERTAI

-194 KNYNQSQFVPSFSH
+194 KNYTPSQFVPNFSH
-208 HKVTCFEYADGVNKV
+208 HKVTCFEYADGVNNV
-223 YLNDAFNVNQQ
+223 YINDAFNVNKQ

-239 LEMYYEK
+239 LDMYYEK

-255 GRTIEPDFPDSG
+255 GRTIEPDFPSSG
-267 LDIQPKVDEFRIVG
+267 LDIQAKVDEFRIVG

-287 GISTIKAGDGTLSGA
+287 GISTIKAGDGSTGT
-302 NKTITVQLGA
+302 KTITVNLGT

-337 AYNGQFVVDTISKV
+337 AYNGQFVVDSITKV
-351 DSVSGRVLEFTYQVP
+351 DGVTGRVLEFTYQVP
-366 VVPTDALENP
+366 VIPTDALENP
-376 PSASVTLDTDTVKSA
+376 ASATITLDTDTVKSA

-449 RGTPNIHSDGDARY
+449 RGTPNIHSDGDAKY

-542 ITSGTFNLEYDAID
+542 ITSSNFNLEYDAID
-556 VLKTVSVAAGAATT
+556 VLKTLSVAAGAATT
-570 TKLFLAERT
+570 TKLFLAEKT
-579 NIDDAPNT
+579 NVDDAPNT

-607 SDNTGTKNYASRI
+607 SDITGTKNYASRI

-647 DIITTTENHTFINGE
+647 DIITLTQNHTFINGE

-688 GLNPD
+688 GLNAD

-730 GDLGHPIQFDTAN
+730 GDLGHPIQFDTVN

-748 TVPEDAALNEIF
+748 TVPSDLSLNSIYH
-760 PAIDGIGSGIVGDA
+760 AIKGIGSGIVGDA

-808 ARQPLTSYVV
+808 ARQPLTSYVI
-818 EESNTVIGST
+818 EESNTVIGAT
-828 NAEVALQFSPS
+828 NAEVALQFSPTP
-839 SQTMSNQSEM
+839 QTMSNQSEL
-849 RNFRFIKSAITDGTF
+849 RNFRFIKNATTDGTF

-879 EIRVNQVTSSANP
+879 EVRINQVTSTVNP
-892 IGVANSGYNQK
+892 IGIANSGYNQK
-903 YTVVSIPKSD
+903 YTVVSVPKSD

-918 MGTQNPGTFTNNTS
+918 MGTQNPGTFSNNTS
-932 QRNTDLPNF
+932 QRNTSLPNF
-941 NRIKAPNNYFIYD
+941 NRVKAPNNYFIYD
-954 VDTINEYKTGVQDG
+954 VNTINEYKTGVQDG

-975 DATNTPQIAPYNDRL
+975 DATNTPTIAPYNDRL

-1055 ITDIVSDSNGIGHTI
+1055 ITDIVSNSAGTAHTI

-1080 ITNLNISAAGSGY
+1080 ITNVSLVGGAPAGQGY
-1093 GNNTGGVESL
+1093 GNNTGSVESL
-1103 YNVALT
+1103 YNATLT

-1118 RITVNSSGAITDI
+1118 RITVNSSGAVTNVEI
-1131 ELMNSGSDYLVNDV
+1131 MNPGSDYLVGDL
-1145 LTVSNTGIA
+1145 LTITGTSTFSPFVSAQVRVDN
-1154 TFAPYVPAEVTVT
+1154 
-1167 KILNNVGDTIRVEN
+1167 ILNNVGDTIRVEN
-1181 ITSFA
+1181 ITSFE

-1200 TNKEIEVSSIG
+1200 TNKELQVTSIG
-1211 STITSP
+1211 GTITNP
-1217 SATGIGATVTNGAFG
+1217 SFTGIGVTVTSGAFG
-1232 TLTGVSLTVDNSK
+1232 TLTGIGLTVDNTK
-1245 FEYDNTVGIATIT
+1245 FVYDNTSGIATVT
-1258 TTTNHGF
+1258 TLVNHGF
-1265 RANNQ
+1265 RASNQ
-1270 ITIDGSGASL
+1270 ITIDGSSASL

-1299 IGKSATSPTISGTV
+1299 IGKNDTTPSISGTV
-1313 KAYTP
+1313 RAYTP

-1356 VTDEINITNL
+1356 VTDEVNITNL
-1366 NDFDFKIGD
+1366 NNFDFKIGD
-1375 YVRIDDEIM
+1375 YMRIDDEIM
-1384 RIKTTVTSNP
+1384 RIKTSVTSNP
-1394 IKVFRGLMGTKTAT
+1394 VKVFRGLMGTKTAT
-1408 HVSGAVVRRVLVEP
+1408 HISGSVVRRVLVEP

-1539 AVKVEGGNTGS
+1539 AIKVEGGNTGS

-1565 TSTSSEGIEANHVF
+1565 TSTSPEGIEANHVF

-1598 NSATA
+1598 TSATA

-1612 EEGGHHGWVYTT
+1612 EEGSHWGWVYTT
-1624 DNEWYPFSNISIDKD
+1624 DNEWYPFGNISIDKD

-1656 TNAFQVGSG
+1656 TNTFQVGSG
-1665 TSLFAVNS
+1665 TSLVAI
-1673 DGNSGIGIGTT
+1673 DGNGGVGIGTT
-1684 ANGFDIRTNGNGIFV
+1684 ANGYDIRTNGDGIFV
-1699 GSGGTFFGDGS
+1699 GSGGTYFGDGS
-1710 GLTDLLNDSLFTGVQ
+1710 GLYGLLNDSLFSGVTS
-1725 AGLGTGIL
+1725 GLGTGIH
-1733 PISDLNVGIGTT
+1733 PISNFNVGIGTT

-1752 LQLGSPG
+1752 LQIGSPG
-1759 TGKTDLLVNNLS
+1759 TGKTDLLVNNQS
-1771 RFGSTVDFDGDVN
+1771 RFLSTATYVGDVSIVGKLEATN
-1784 ITGQLSLTS
+1784 
-1793 FDIASTTSNM
+1793 FDINSSSSNI

-1808 TATELCIGTGCTILK
+1808 TATSINIGVGGTILTT
-1823 ATANGIGINETTP
+1823 TANGVGIGSTQP
-1836 TAALDVRE
+1836 SAALDVTE
-1844 PARLQSTYE
+1844 PARIQSTYDFPQTVE
-1853 LPLNVT
+1853 

-1864 LTLDVKRNNVFLHS
+1864 ITLKVDEASTFLH
-1878 TTENVNKFVL
+1878 TTIENVNKFVL
-1888 TGLMDPNA
+1888 QGIKA
-1896 TASWTVK
+1896 GSSASFTIK
-1903 IVQNATQAYSV
+1903 IVQNATTARTV
-1914 AIDTFETSS
+1914 AVDNFETTG
-1923 GVSIPVY
+1923 GVNIPVN

-1936 PTVTNAV
+1936 PVMTNAV
-1943 NAIDVYSFITFDG
+1943 NAIDVYSYITFDG
-1956 GTSVYGVVGGQNF
+1956 GTSLYGIVGGQNF